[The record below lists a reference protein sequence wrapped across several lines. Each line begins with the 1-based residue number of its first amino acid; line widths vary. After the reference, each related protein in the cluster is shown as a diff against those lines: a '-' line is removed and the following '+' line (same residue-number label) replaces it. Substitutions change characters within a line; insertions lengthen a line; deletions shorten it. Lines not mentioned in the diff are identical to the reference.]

1 MLKEYL
7 ESIKDLTP
15 ESNELTHRTFLQI
28 LLISLKDDFNTE
40 FKIEH
45 EPKKDKQ
52 GGQPDFRVSY
62 QGLNIGY
69 IENKRVGTDLIQ
81 LLKSDQIL
89 KYLELNPNLML
100 TDYLNF
106 VWVGKDEN
114 NAPLI
119 KKEISVS
126 SLDEL
131 SKPLKPNP
139 QTECDLVEL
148 FKSFF
153 NYEAAPITN
162 AKDFATH
169 LSAPTKYLKDALI
182 QYQEKAQVSSIFNNF
197 KEYLYEELSFEDFS
211 DALAQTLTYSLFLAK
226 LNHPFEKINLDNVRS
241 SIPENFA
248 VIREMADFLKK
259 LDAIK
264 EIQWLLDEIL
274 SLINHVNMDSII
286 KDLNDDKDPYLH
298 FYETFLSAY
307 DPKLREKKGVYYTP
321 DSVVKF
327 IINALDSLLKTHFKD
342 APLGLKSALDN
353 ENIKL
358 LDFATGTGTFLLEAF
373 RKALETRKTSDGGT
387 STKED
392 KYQNLLKQFYGFEYL
407 IAPYAIAHLNLSQAF
422 KEEFKKPLKENDAL
436 QIILTNTLIQPSEIA
451 ADRGLQPIF
460 EKELKS
466 AQEIK
471 KDEKIL
477 IITGNPPYSGASSNE
492 GLFEWEV
499 RATYGIE
506 PEFQTIEIERNV
518 KLTDKIKKLL
528 KNIQTQNEGDKSVK
542 NTNKDALKNLKK
554 LHSKYKLQK
563 EKNPKWLLDD
573 YVKFM
578 RFAQNK
584 IESLGHGLF
593 GFISNN
599 AFLDNPTFRGL
610 RRSLLECYDELYI
623 LNLHGNARKK
633 EETPQGAKDENVFN
647 IMQGV
652 SINLFVKKAQATKQK
667 ILQKIYYYDVYGE
680 RAEKYDFL
688 AQNDLNSIEWLELAP
703 REPFYLLIPQ
713 KTSLLDEYEQGFS
726 VQDMFQVGSTGI
738 CSQRDHVVFHKD
750 KESLLKLLKDF
761 STLEPS
767 ELRRIYNIKKDGRDW
782 RLEYAI
788 KDVKANA
795 NNLEEY
801 IVSCQYRPFDFYY
814 TYYTGKSKSFI
825 AYPRGEVF
833 KHMLPPPTNP
843 KTPNQTCKNVAL
855 NIARQSKMHGEWR
868 YVMAHKELVDINLIA
883 SAGSMGVGYNYPI
896 CQFNNPNYTENFTPE
911 FRSFIDKHYNHS
923 FEPLEVL
930 GYIYALLYSPNY
942 RKRYEEFLKAD
953 YPKILFTNNKDLFRV
968 LSLLGIELIGLH
980 VLNQE
985 SLNHSFEKL
994 KDATIGGSYYK
1005 EAHERNPI
1013 IKKPS
1018 YNEPE
1023 QRLYINHSAY
1033 FRGVSEEIYNY
1044 MIGGYGV
1051 LDKYLKSHKN
1061 ESCNFDHVS
1070 NIIKV
1075 IARTIEIQKTLGFLT
1090 SDLPHLKGNDSQAL
1104 MQEILQ
1110 NPPPPPH
1117 LIPISPLSY
1126 RAKPKPSEI
1135 LTLMPHSSAKKQAI
1149 TISIAEAEVQPS
1161 LYSVLPNLALIC
1173 DRGSKVSPISNVF
1186 VTNMLCDLHVNG
1198 SGSYAFLLYRL
1209 E

>member
-15 ESNELTHRTFLQI
+15 EKNELTHRLFLHN
-28 LLISLKDDFNTE
+28 LLDKLKNHFNKE

-45 EPKKDKQ
+45 EPERKQ
-52 GGQPDFRVSY
+52 GSQPDFRVSF
-62 QGLNIGY
+62 QGFNIGY
-69 IENKRVGTDLIQ
+69 IENKKAGTNLRKIVESE
-81 LLKSDQIL
+81 KRDQIR

-106 VWVGKDEN
+106 MWVGKDEN
-114 NAPLI
+114 NAPLV
-119 KKEISVS
+119 KKEISVA

-131 SKPLKPNP
+131 SKPIKPKP
-139 QTECDLVEL
+139 QTERDLIEL

-153 NYEAAPITN
+153 NHEAAPITN

-169 LSAPTKYLKDALI
+169 LSVPTKYLKDALI
-182 QYQEKAQVSSIFNNF
+182 KYQEKAQVSSIFNNF

-211 DALAQTLTYSLFLAK
+211 DALAQTLTYSLFIAK

-264 EIQWLLDEIL
+264 EIQWLLNEIL
-274 SLINHVNMDSII
+274 SSINHVDMDSIL

-422 KEEFKKPLKENDAL
+422 KQEFKKPLKENDAL
-436 QIILTNTLIQPSEIA
+436 QIILTNTLIQPSEIVA
-451 ADRGLQPIF
+451 YRGLNPIF

-471 KDEKIL
+471 KDENIL

-499 RATYGIE
+499 KATYGIE
-506 PEFQTIEIERNV
+506 PEFQTIEIEKNV
-518 KLTDKIKKLL
+518 KLTDKIQTLL
-528 KNIQTQNEGDKSVK
+528 NSVQIQKQSGSKN
-542 NTNKDALKNLKK
+542 ALKELKK
-554 LHSKYKLQK
+554 LHSKYKLQN

-584 IESLGHGLF
+584 IKSLGHGLF

-647 IMQGV
+647 IKQGV
-652 SINLFVKKAQATKQK
+652 SINLFVKKTQATK
-667 ILQKIYYYDVYGE
+667 QKIYYYDVYGE

-713 KTSLLDEYEQGFS
+713 ETLLLEEYEQGFS
-726 VQDMFQVGSTGI
+726 VQDMFQVGGTGI

-767 ELRRIYNIKKDGRDW
+767 ELRRVYNIKKDGRDW

-833 KHMLPPPTNP
+833 KHMLPPPPPTNP
-843 KTPNQTCKNVAL
+843 KTPNQTRKNVAL

-883 SAGSMGVGYNYPI
+883 SAGSMGVGYNYPLY
-896 CQFNNPNYTENFTPE
+896 QFKHPNYTENFTPE
-911 FRSFIDKHYNHS
+911 FRSFIDKHYNHH

-930 GYIYALLYSPNY
+930 GYIYALLYSPHY
-942 RKRYEEFLKAD
+942 RKRYEDFLKAD

-968 LSLLGIELIGLH
+968 LSLLGVELIGLH

-985 SLNHSFEKL
+985 SLNYSFEKL
-994 KDATIGGSYYK
+994 KDATIGESYYK

-1013 IKKPS
+1013 ISKKPS
-1018 YNEPE
+1018 HNEPE

-1033 FRGVSEEIYNY
+1033 FSGVSEEIHDY
-1044 MIGGYGV
+1044 MIGGYCV
-1051 LDKYLKSHKN
+1051 LDKYLKSHKG
-1061 ESCNFDHVS
+1061 EPCDFDHVR

-1104 MQEILQ
+1104 IQEILQ
-1110 NPPPPPH
+1110 NPPPPP
-1117 LIPISPLSY
+1117 I
-1126 RAKPKPSEI
+1126 
-1135 LTLMPHSSAKKQAI
+1135 
-1149 TISIAEAEVQPS
+1149 
-1161 LYSVLPNLALIC
+1161 
-1173 DRGSKVSPISNVF
+1173 
-1186 VTNMLCDLHVNG
+1186 
-1198 SGSYAFLLYRL
+1198 
-1209 E
+1209 

>member
-15 ESNELTHRTFLQI
+15 EKNELTHRLFLHN
-28 LLISLKDDFNTE
+28 LLDKLKNHFNKE

-69 IENKRVGTDLIQ
+69 IENKRVGTDLRKIVESE
-81 LLKSDQIL
+81 KSKQIL

-106 VWVGKDEN
+106 MWVGKDEEN
-114 NAPLI
+114 KPLI
-119 KKEISVS
+119 KREISVA

-131 SKPLKPNP
+131 SKSLKPNP
-139 QTECDLVEL
+139 QTECDLIEL

-153 NYEAAPITN
+153 NYEAALITN

-182 QYQEKAQVSSIFNNF
+182 TYQKDDQVSSIFKNF

-211 DALAQTLTYSLFLAK
+211 DAFAQTLTYSLFLAK

-241 SIPENFA
+241 SIPKNFA

-259 LDAIK
+259 LDEIK
-264 EIQWLLDEIL
+264 EIQWLLNEIL
-274 SLINHVNMDSII
+274 SSINHVDMDSIL

-422 KEEFKKPLKENDAL
+422 KQEFKKPLKENDAL
-436 QIILTNTLIQPSEIA
+436 KIILTNTLIQPSEIVA
-451 ADRGLQPIF
+451 HRGLSPIF
-460 EKELKS
+460 EKELSS

-499 RATYGIE
+499 KATYGIE
-506 PEFQTIEIERNV
+506 PESQTIEIEKKV
-518 KLTDKIKKLL
+518 KLTDKIQTLL
-528 KNIQTQNEGDKSVK
+528 NNIQKQKESGSK
-542 NTNKDALKNLKK
+542 NALKELKS

-652 SINLFVKKAQATKQK
+652 SINLFVKKAQTTKQK
-667 ILQKIYYYDVYGE
+667 IHYYDVYGQ
-680 RAEKYDFL
+680 RAEKYTFL

-713 KTSLLDEYEQGFS
+713 KTPLLEEYKQGFS
-726 VQDMFQVGSTGI
+726 VKDMFQVGGTGI
-738 CSQRDHVVFHKD
+738 CSKRDHVVFHKD

-761 STLEPS
+761 SILEPS
-767 ELRRIYNIKKDGRDW
+767 ELRRKYD
-782 RLEYAI
+782 I
-788 KDVKANA
+788 KDTEGWKLGRAIENVKKNQHE
-795 NNLEEY
+795 LEKY
-801 IVSCQYRPFDFYY
+801 IVLCQYRPFDYRW
-814 TYYTGKSKSFI
+814 TYYTDKSCGFL
-825 AYPRGEVF
+825 ARPVYDVF
-833 KHMLPPPTNP
+833 KHMLPPPP
-843 KTPNQTCKNVAL
+843 PN
-855 NIARQSKMHGEWR
+855 
-868 YVMAHKELVDINLIA
+868 
-883 SAGSMGVGYNYPI
+883 
-896 CQFNNPNYTENFTPE
+896 
-911 FRSFIDKHYNHS
+911 
-923 FEPLEVL
+923 
-930 GYIYALLYSPNY
+930 
-942 RKRYEEFLKAD
+942 
-953 YPKILFTNNKDLFRV
+953 
-968 LSLLGIELIGLH
+968 
-980 VLNQE
+980 
-985 SLNHSFEKL
+985 
-994 KDATIGGSYYK
+994 
-1005 EAHERNPI
+1005 
-1013 IKKPS
+1013 KP
-1018 YNEPE
+1018 
-1023 QRLYINHSAY
+1023 
-1033 FRGVSEEIYNY
+1033 
-1044 MIGGYGV
+1044 
-1051 LDKYLKSHKN
+1051 
-1061 ESCNFDHVS
+1061 
-1070 NIIKV
+1070 
-1075 IARTIEIQKTLGFLT
+1075 
-1090 SDLPHLKGNDSQAL
+1090 
-1104 MQEILQ
+1104 
-1110 NPPPPPH
+1110 
-1117 LIPISPLSY
+1117 
-1126 RAKPKPSEI
+1126 
-1135 LTLMPHSSAKKQAI
+1135 
-1149 TISIAEAEVQPS
+1149 
-1161 LYSVLPNLALIC
+1161 
-1173 DRGSKVSPISNVF
+1173 
-1186 VTNMLCDLHVNG
+1186 
-1198 SGSYAFLLYRL
+1198 
-1209 E
+1209 

>member
-7 ESIKDLTP
+7 ESIKDITDKK
-15 ESNELTHRTFLQI
+15 NELTHRPSLYN
-28 LLISLKDDFNTE
+28 LLKGLKDHFNKE
-40 FKIEH
+40 YKIEH
-45 EPKKDKQ
+45 EPEREQKS
-52 GGQPDFRVSY
+52 QPDFRVSL
-62 QGLNIGY
+62 QGLSIGY
-69 IENKRVGTDLIQ
+69 IENKRVGTNLSQ

-106 VWVGKDEN
+106 MWVGKDEK
-114 NAPLI
+114 NAPFI
-119 KKEISVS
+119 KKEISVA

-131 SKPLKPNP
+131 SKPLNP
-139 QTECDLVEL
+139 KTQTENDLIEL

-153 NYEAAPITN
+153 NYEVTPIAN

-169 LSAPTKYLKDALI
+169 LSPRTKYLKDALI
-182 QYQEKAQVSSIFNNF
+182 KYQEKTQVSSIFNNF
-197 KEYLYEELSFEDFS
+197 KAYLYEELSFEDFS
-211 DALAQTLTYSLFLAK
+211 DALSQTLTYSLFIAK

-264 EIQWLLDEIL
+264 EIQWLLNEIL
-274 SLINHVNMDSII
+274 SLINHVDMVSIL

-307 DPKLREKKGVYYTP
+307 DPKLRESKGVYYTP
-321 DSVVKF
+321 DSVVEF

-407 IAPYAIAHLNLSQAF
+407 IAPYAIAHLNISQAF

-436 QIILTNTLIQPSEIA
+436 QIILTNTLIQPSEIVA
-451 ADRGLQPIF
+451 YRGLQPIF

-499 RATYGIE
+499 KATYGIE
-506 PEFQTIEIERNV
+506 PEFQTIEIEKNV
-518 KLTDKIKKLL
+518 KLTDKIKTLL
-528 KNIQTQNEGDKSVK
+528 KNLQTQKESGG
-542 NTNKDALKNLKK
+542 KDALKELKN
-554 LHSKYKLQK
+554 LHSKYKLQD
-563 EKNPKWLLDD
+563 ERNPKWLLDD

-610 RRSLLECYDELYI
+610 RRSLLKCYDELYI

-633 EETPQGAKDENVFN
+633 EKTPQGADDENVFN
-647 IMQGV
+647 IKQGV
-652 SINLFVKKAQATKQK
+652 SINLFVKNPQTTKQK
-667 ILQKIYYYDVYGE
+667 IHYYDVYGE
-680 RAEKYDFL
+680 RAEKYAFL
-688 AQNDLNSIEWLELAP
+688 AQNDLNSIEWLEIAP

-713 KTSLLDEYEQGFS
+713 ETSLLDEYEQGFS

-767 ELRRIYNIKKDGRDW
+767 ELRRKYNIKKDGRDW

-825 AYPRGEVF
+825 AYPRGDVF
-833 KHMLPPPTNP
+833 KHMLPPPPPTNP
-843 KTPNQTCKNVAL
+843 KTPNQTRKNAAL
-855 NIARQSKMHGEWR
+855 NTPRQLKNNDKSWTQCFISSH
-868 YVMAHKELVDINLIA
+868 INDQGL
-883 SAGSMGVGYNYPI
+883 SSGGNGAGVNYPLY
-896 CQFNNPNYTENFTPE
+896 QFRDPNYTENFTPE
-911 FRSFIDKHYNHS
+911 FRSFIDKHYNHP
-923 FEPLEVL
+923 FEPLEIL

-942 RKRYEEFLKAD
+942 RKRYADFLKAD
-953 YPKILFTNNKDLFRV
+953 YPKILFTKNKDLFRV

-980 VLNQE
+980 VLNEE
-985 SLNHSFEKL
+985 SLNYSFEKL
-994 KDATIGGSYYK
+994 KDKTIGESCYK
-1005 EAHERNPI
+1005 ETHERDCI

-1018 YNEPE
+1018 HNEPE
-1023 QRLYINHSAY
+1023 QRLHINHSAY
-1033 FRGVSEEIYNY
+1033 FRGVSEEIYHY
-1044 MIGGYGV
+1044 RIGGYCV
-1051 LDKYLKSHKN
+1051 LDKYLKSHKG
-1061 ESCNFDHVS
+1061 ESCDFDHVTR
-1070 NIIKV
+1070 IIKV
-1075 IARTIEIQKTLGFLT
+1075 IVRTIEIQKTLGFLT
-1090 SDLPHLKGNDSQAL
+1090 SDLPHLKGNDSEAL
-1104 MQEILQ
+1104 MQEILH
-1110 NPPPPPH
+1110 NPPPPP
-1117 LIPISPLSY
+1117 PI
-1126 RAKPKPSEI
+1126 
-1135 LTLMPHSSAKKQAI
+1135 
-1149 TISIAEAEVQPS
+1149 
-1161 LYSVLPNLALIC
+1161 
-1173 DRGSKVSPISNVF
+1173 
-1186 VTNMLCDLHVNG
+1186 
-1198 SGSYAFLLYRL
+1198 
-1209 E
+1209 

>member
-15 ESNELTHRTFLQI
+15 EKNELTHRLFLHN
-28 LLISLKDDFNTE
+28 LLDKLKNHFNKE

-45 EPKKDKQ
+45 EPERKQ
-52 GGQPDFRVSY
+52 GSQPDFRISY

-69 IENKRVGTDLIQ
+69 IENKKVGTDLRKIVESK
-81 LLKSDQIL
+81 KSDQIL

-106 VWVGKDEN
+106 MWVGKDEN

-119 KKEISVS
+119 KKEISVAN
-126 SLDEL
+126 LDEL
-131 SKPLKPNP
+131 SKPLKPKP
-139 QTECDLVEL
+139 QTERDLIEL

-153 NYEAAPITN
+153 NHEAAPITN

-169 LSAPTKYLKDALI
+169 LSPRTRYLKDALI
-182 QYQEKAQVSSIFNNF
+182 KYQEKTQVSSIFNNF

-241 SIPENFA
+241 SIPKNFA

-264 EIQWLLDEIL
+264 EIQWLLNEIL
-274 SLINHVNMDSII
+274 SLINHVDMDSIV

-373 RKALETRKTSDGGT
+373 RKALEVRKTSDGST

-436 QIILTNTLIQPSEIA
+436 QIILTNTLIQPSEIVA
-451 ADRGLQPIF
+451 YRGLSPIF
-460 EKELKS
+460 EKELLN

-471 KDEKIL
+471 KNENIL
-477 IITGNPPYSGASSNE
+477 IITGNPPYSGASENK

-499 RATYGIE
+499 KATYGIE
-506 PEFQTIEIERNV
+506 PEFQTIEIEKKV
-518 KLTDKIKKLL
+518 KLTDKIQTLL
-528 KNIQTQNEGDKSVK
+528 NNIQTQKESGSKNAPKSGS
-542 NTNKDALKNLKK
+542 KDALKALKN

-652 SINLFVKKAQATKQK
+652 SINLFVKKAQATRQK
-667 ILQKIYYYDVYGE
+667 ICYYDVYGQ
-680 RAEKYDFL
+680 RAEKYAFL
-688 AQNDLNSIEWLELAP
+688 AQNDLSRIEWLELAP

-713 KTSLLDEYEQGFS
+713 ETPLLEEYEQGFS

-767 ELRRIYNIKKDGRDW
+767 ELRRVYNIKKDGRDW

-795 NNLEEY
+795 DNLEEY
-801 IVSCQYRPFDFYY
+801 IVLCQYRPFDFYY

-833 KHMLPPPTNP
+833 KHMLPPP
-843 KTPNQTCKNVAL
+843 PN
-855 NIARQSKMHGEWR
+855 
-868 YVMAHKELVDINLIA
+868 
-883 SAGSMGVGYNYPI
+883 
-896 CQFNNPNYTENFTPE
+896 
-911 FRSFIDKHYNHS
+911 
-923 FEPLEVL
+923 
-930 GYIYALLYSPNY
+930 
-942 RKRYEEFLKAD
+942 
-953 YPKILFTNNKDLFRV
+953 
-968 LSLLGIELIGLH
+968 
-980 VLNQE
+980 
-985 SLNHSFEKL
+985 
-994 KDATIGGSYYK
+994 
-1005 EAHERNPI
+1005 
-1013 IKKPS
+1013 KP
-1018 YNEPE
+1018 
-1023 QRLYINHSAY
+1023 
-1033 FRGVSEEIYNY
+1033 
-1044 MIGGYGV
+1044 
-1051 LDKYLKSHKN
+1051 
-1061 ESCNFDHVS
+1061 
-1070 NIIKV
+1070 
-1075 IARTIEIQKTLGFLT
+1075 
-1090 SDLPHLKGNDSQAL
+1090 
-1104 MQEILQ
+1104 
-1110 NPPPPPH
+1110 
-1117 LIPISPLSY
+1117 
-1126 RAKPKPSEI
+1126 
-1135 LTLMPHSSAKKQAI
+1135 
-1149 TISIAEAEVQPS
+1149 
-1161 LYSVLPNLALIC
+1161 
-1173 DRGSKVSPISNVF
+1173 
-1186 VTNMLCDLHVNG
+1186 
-1198 SGSYAFLLYRL
+1198 
-1209 E
+1209 

>member
-7 ESIKDLTP
+7 ESIKDLTT
-15 ESNELTHRTFLQI
+15 EKNELTHRLSLHN
-28 LLISLKDDFNTE
+28 LLNRLKDHFNKE

-45 EPKKDKQ
+45 EPKREQ
-52 GGQPDFRVSY
+52 GSQPDFRVSF

-69 IENKRVGTDLIQ
+69 VENKRAGEDLSQ
-81 LLKSDQIL
+81 LLKSDQIR

-106 VWVGKDEN
+106 MWVGKDEN

-119 KKEISVS
+119 KKEISVA

-131 SKPLKPNP
+131 SKPLKPKP
-139 QTECDLVEL
+139 QTERDLIEL

-153 NYEAAPITN
+153 NHEAAPITN

-169 LSAPTKYLKDALI
+169 LSPRTRYLKDALI
-182 QYQEKAQVSSIFNNF
+182 KYQEKTQVSSIFNNF

-259 LDAIK
+259 LDGIK
-264 EIQWLLDEIL
+264 EIQWLLNEIL
-274 SLINHVNMDSII
+274 SSINHVDMDFIL

-307 DPKLREKKGVYYTP
+307 DPKLKESKGVYYTP

-373 RKALETRKTSDGGT
+373 RKALEMRKTSDGDI

-436 QIILTNTLIQPSEIA
+436 KIILTNTLIQPSEIA
-451 ADRGLQPIF
+451 AYRGLNPIF
-460 EKELKS
+460 EKELLN

-471 KDEKIL
+471 KDENIL

-499 RATYGIE
+499 KATYGIE
-506 PEFQTIEIERNV
+506 PEFQTIETKKKV
-518 KLTDKIKKLL
+518 KLADEIQTLL
-528 KNIQTQNEGDKSVK
+528 KNIQTQKQGDKSVK
-542 NTNKDALKNLKK
+542 STNKDALKNLKN
-554 LHSKYKLQK
+554 LHSKYKLQD

-633 EETPQGAKDENVFN
+633 EKTPQGADDENVFN
-647 IMQGV
+647 IKQGV
-652 SINLFVKKAQATKQK
+652 SINLFVKKAQTTKQK
-667 ILQKIYYYDVYGE
+667 IHYYDVYGE
-680 RAEKYDFL
+680 RAEKYAFL
-688 AQNDLNSIEWLELAP
+688 AQNDLNSIEWLELNP
-703 REPFYLLIPQ
+703 RNPFYLLLPL
-713 KTSLLDEYEQGFS
+713 KTRLLDEYEQGFS
-726 VQDMFQVGSTGI
+726 VKDMFQIGSTGI

-761 STLEPS
+761 STLEPN
-767 ELRRIYNIKKDGRDW
+767 ELRRKYDIGDDGRDW

-788 KDVKANA
+788 RDVRANA
-795 NNLEEY
+795 DNLEKY
-801 IVSCQYRPFDFYY
+801 IVLCQYRPFDFYY

-825 AYPRGEVF
+825 AYPRGDVF

-843 KTPNQTCKNVAL
+843 KTPNQTRKNVAL
-855 NIARQSKMHGEWR
+855 ITSRRFCQSQK
-868 YVMAHKELVDINLIA
+868 
-883 SAGSMGVGYNYPI
+883 SGVGFVSNKISDLRTWTCPGMEGGDYVNPLYH
-896 CQFNNPNYTENFTPE
+896 NPNYTENFTPE
-911 FRSFIDKHYNHS
+911 FRGFIDKHYNHS

-942 RKRYEEFLKAD
+942 RKRYEDFLKAD
-953 YPKILFTNNKDLFRV
+953 YPKILFTENKDLFGA

-985 SLNHSFEKL
+985 SLNYSFEKL
-994 KDATIGGSYYK
+994 KDATIGESYYI

-1018 YNEPE
+1018 HNE

-1033 FRGVSEEIYNY
+1033 FSGVSQEIYDY
-1044 MIGGYGV
+1044 RIGGYCV

-1061 ESCNFDHVS
+1061 ESCDFDHVTR
-1070 NIIKV
+1070 IIKV

-1090 SDLPHLKGNDSQAL
+1090 SDLPHLKGNDSKAL

-1110 NPPPPPH
+1110 NPPPPPPFNTN
-1117 LIPISPLSY
+1117 I
-1126 RAKPKPSEI
+1126 
-1135 LTLMPHSSAKKQAI
+1135 
-1149 TISIAEAEVQPS
+1149 
-1161 LYSVLPNLALIC
+1161 ALILSRQAKAIG
-1173 DRGSKVSPISNVF
+1173 DLDFDGAFISKEASDNNIYRRGGGSVF
-1186 VTNMLCDLHVNG
+1186 PLFCIT
-1198 SGSYAFLLYRL
+1198 
-1209 E
+1209 

>member
-7 ESIKDLTP
+7 ESIKDLTT
-15 ESNELTHRTFLQI
+15 EKNELTHRPSLYN
-28 LLISLKDDFNTE
+28 LLNRLKDNFNKE

-45 EPKKDKQ
+45 EPKKEQ
-52 GGQPDFRVSY
+52 GSQPDFRVSF

-69 IENKRVGTDLIQ
+69 IENKRVGVNLRE

-114 NAPLI
+114 NAPSI
-119 KKEISVS
+119 KKEISVAS
-126 SLDEL
+126 PDEL
-131 SKPLKPNP
+131 SKPLKPKP
-139 QTECDLVEL
+139 QTERDLIEL

-153 NYEAAPITN
+153 NHEAAPITN

-182 QYQEKAQVSSIFNNF
+182 KYQEKTQVSSIFNNF
-197 KEYLYEELSFEDFS
+197 KEYLYEELSFKDFS
-211 DALAQTLTYSLFLAK
+211 DAFAQTLTYSLFLAK

-241 SIPENFA
+241 SIPKNFA

-264 EIQWLLDEIL
+264 EIQWLLNEIL
-274 SLINHVNMDSII
+274 SSINHVDMDSIL

-307 DPKLREKKGVYYTP
+307 DPKLRESKGVYYTP

-373 RKALETRKTSDGGT
+373 RKALEMRKTSDGGI

-436 QIILTNTLIQPSEIA
+436 KIILTNTLIQPSETIA
-451 ADRGLQPIF
+451 YRGLQPIF
-460 EKELKS
+460 ETELLN
-466 AQEIK
+466 AQKIK

-499 RATYGIE
+499 KATYGIE

-528 KNIQTQNEGDKSVK
+528 KNIQTQKEGDKSVK
-542 NTNKDALKNLKK
+542 NTNKNALKNLKQ
-554 LHSKYKLQK
+554 LHSKYKLQN

-633 EETPQGAKDENVFN
+633 EKTTQGAKDENVFN
-647 IMQGV
+647 IKQGV
-652 SINLFVKKAQATKQK
+652 SINLFVKNPQTTNQK
-667 ILQKIYYYDVYGE
+667 IHYYDVYGE
-680 RAEKYDFL
+680 RAEKYAFL
-688 AQNDLNSIEWLELAP
+688 AQNDLNSIEWLELTP
-703 REPFYLLIPQ
+703 RKPFYLLLPLE
-713 KTSLLDEYEQGFS
+713 TRLLDEYEQGFS
-726 VQDMFQVGSTGI
+726 VKEMFQISSVGIVTG
-738 CSQRDHVVFHKD
+738 KD
-750 KESLLKLLKDF
+750 RIFIANNTESLKEQVLKYCNEF
-761 STLEPS
+761 NEQC
-767 ELRRIYNIKKDGRDW
+767 
-782 RLEYAI
+782 I
-788 KDVKANA
+788 KD
-795 NNLEEY
+795 
-801 IVSCQYRPFDFYY
+801 IHYRPFDIRKVYY
-814 TYYTGKSKSFI
+814 DTKKLERARENT
-825 AYPRGEVF
+825 F
-833 KHMLPPPTNP
+833 KHMLPPPPPNP
-843 KTPNQTCKNVAL
+843 KTPNQTRKNAAL
-855 NIARQSKMHGEWR
+855 NTPRQLKNNDKSWTQCFISSNINDQGLSSGGNGAR
-868 YVMAHKELVDINLIA
+868 V
-883 SAGSMGVGYNYPI
+883 NYPLY
-896 CQFNNPNYTENFTPE
+896 QFRDPNYTENFTPE

-942 RKRYEEFLKAD
+942 RKRYENFLKAD
-953 YPKILFTNNKDLFRV
+953 YPKILFTKNKDLFRA

-985 SLNHSFEKL
+985 SLNYSFEKL
-994 KDATIGGSYYK
+994 KDATIGESCYK
-1005 EAHERNPI
+1005 DERNPI
-1013 IKKPS
+1013 IKNHS
-1018 YNEPE
+1018 HNE

-1033 FRGVSEEIYNY
+1033 FSGVSQEIYDY
-1044 MIGGYGV
+1044 RIGGYGV

-1061 ESCNFDHVS
+1061 ESCDFDHVS

-1117 LIPISPLSY
+1117 LIPMSPLSY
-1126 RAKPKPSEI
+1126 RAKPKPSET
-1135 LTLMPHSSAKKQAI
+1135 LTLMAHSSVEKQAI
-1149 TISIAEAEVQPS
+1149 TTSTAEAGEQPS
-1161 LYSVLPNLALIC
+1161 PYSALPNLALIC
-1173 DRGSKVSPISNVF
+1173 DRGSKVSPISNLF
-1186 VTNMLCDLHVNG
+1186 VTGMLCDLHVNG

-1209 E
+1209 T

>member
-7 ESIKDLTP
+7 EGIKDLTP
-15 ESNELTHRTFLQI
+15 EKNELTHRLFLHN
-28 LLISLKDDFNTE
+28 LLDKLKNHFNKE

-45 EPKKDKQ
+45 EPNRDKQ

-69 IENKRVGTDLIQ
+69 IENKRVGTDLRKIVESE
-81 LLKSDQIL
+81 KSKQIL

-106 VWVGKDEN
+106 MWVGKDEN
-114 NAPLI
+114 NEPLI
-119 KKEISVS
+119 KREISIAS
-126 SLDEL
+126 PDEL

-139 QTECDLVEL
+139 QTERDLIGF
-148 FKSFF
+148 FKGFF
-153 NYEAAPITN
+153 NYEAAAAPITN

-182 QYQEKAQVSSIFNNF
+182 TYQKDTQVSSIFNNF

-211 DALAQTLTYSLFLAK
+211 DAFAQTLTYSLFIAK

-241 SIPENFA
+241 SIPKNFA

-259 LDAIK
+259 LDEIG
-264 EIQWLLDEIL
+264 EIQWLLNEIL
-274 SLINHVNMDSII
+274 SSINHVDMDSIL

-307 DPKLREKKGVYYTP
+307 DPKLRESKGVYYTP

-373 RKALETRKTSDGGT
+373 RKALETRKTSDGGI

-436 QIILTNTLIQPSEIA
+436 QIILTNTLIQPSEIVA
-451 ADRGLQPIF
+451 YRGLQPIF
-460 EKELKS
+460 EKELLN
-466 AQEIK
+466 ARDIK
-471 KDEKIL
+471 KDKIL

-499 RATYGIE
+499 KATYGIE
-506 PEFQTIEIERNV
+506 PEFQTIEIEKNV
-518 KLTDKIKKLL
+518 KLTDKIKTLL
-528 KNIQTQNEGDKSVK
+528 KNIQIQKESGSK
-542 NTNKDALKNLKK
+542 NALKELKQ
-554 LHSKYKLQK
+554 LHSKYKLQN

-652 SINLFVKKAQATKQK
+652 SINLFVKKAQTTKQK
-667 ILQKIYYYDVYGE
+667 IFYYDVYGQ
-680 RAEKYDFL
+680 RAEKYAFL

-703 REPFYLLIPQ
+703 REPFYLLLPL
-713 KTSLLDEYEQGFS
+713 KTPLLDEYEQGFS
-726 VQDMFQVGSTGI
+726 VQDMFQVGSVGIATG
-738 CSQRDHVVFHKD
+738 RDRIFIANNT
-750 KESLLKLLKDF
+750 ESLKEQVLKYCNEF
-761 STLEPS
+761 NEQC
-767 ELRRIYNIKKDGRDW
+767 
-782 RLEYAI
+782 I
-788 KDVKANA
+788 KD
-795 NNLEEY
+795 
-801 IVSCQYRPFDFYY
+801 IHYRPFDIRKVYY
-814 TYYTGKSKSFI
+814 DTKKLERARENT
-825 AYPRGEVF
+825 F
-833 KHMLPPPTNP
+833 KHMLPPPPPTNP
-843 KTPNQTCKNVAL
+843 KTPNQTRKNVAL
-855 NIARQSKMHGEWR
+855 ITSRRFCQSQK
-868 YVMAHKELVDINLIA
+868 
-883 SAGSMGVGYNYPI
+883 SGVGFVSNKISDLRTWTCPGMEGGDYVNPLYH
-896 CQFNNPNYTENFTPE
+896 NPNYTENFTPE

-923 FEPLEVL
+923 FEPLGVL

-942 RKRYEEFLKAD
+942 RKRYEDFLKND
-953 YPKILFTNNKDLFRV
+953 YPKILFTNNKDLFRA

-985 SLNHSFEKL
+985 SLNYSFEKL
-994 KDATIGGSYYK
+994 KDATIGESCYK
-1005 EAHERNPI
+1005 EAHDRNPI

-1018 YNEPE
+1018 HNEPD

-1033 FRGVSEEIYNY
+1033 FRVVSEEIYNY
-1044 MIGGYGV
+1044 MIGGYCV
-1051 LDKYLKSHKN
+1051 LDKYLKSHKG
-1061 ESCNFDHVS
+1061 EPCDFDHVTH
-1070 NIIKV
+1070 IIKI

-1110 NPPPPPH
+1110 NPPPPP
-1117 LIPISPLSY
+1117 I
-1126 RAKPKPSEI
+1126 
-1135 LTLMPHSSAKKQAI
+1135 
-1149 TISIAEAEVQPS
+1149 
-1161 LYSVLPNLALIC
+1161 
-1173 DRGSKVSPISNVF
+1173 
-1186 VTNMLCDLHVNG
+1186 
-1198 SGSYAFLLYRL
+1198 
-1209 E
+1209 

>member
-15 ESNELTHRTFLQI
+15 EKNELTHRLFLHN
-28 LLISLKDDFNTE
+28 LLDKLKNHFNKE

-45 EPKKDKQ
+45 EPKREQ
-52 GGQPDFRVSY
+52 GSQPDFRVSF

-69 IENKRVGTDLIQ
+69 IENKRAGENLSQ

-106 VWVGKDEN
+106 VWVGKDEEN
-114 NAPLI
+114 KPLI
-119 KKEISVS
+119 KKEISIA

-139 QTECDLVEL
+139 QTERDLIEL

-153 NYEAAPITN
+153 NHEAAPITN

-182 QYQEKAQVSSIFNNF
+182 AYQKDDQVSSIFKNF

-211 DALAQTLTYSLFLAK
+211 DAFAQTLTYSLFLAK

-241 SIPENFA
+241 SIPKNFA

-259 LDAIK
+259 LDEIK
-264 EIQWLLDEIL
+264 EIQWLLNEIL
-274 SLINHVNMDSII
+274 SSINHVDMDSIL

-307 DPKLREKKGVYYTP
+307 DPKLRESKGVYYTP

-373 RKALETRKTSDGGT
+373 RKALEMRKTSDGGI

-422 KEEFKKPLKENDAL
+422 KEEFKKPLKENDVL
-436 QIILTNTLIQPSEIA
+436 KIILTNTLIQPSEIVA
-451 ADRGLQPIF
+451 YRGLNPIF
-460 EKELKS
+460 EKELKN

-471 KDEKIL
+471 KDENIL
-477 IITGNPPYSGASSNE
+477 IITGNPPYSGASENK

-499 RATYGIE
+499 KATYGIE
-506 PEFQTIEIERNV
+506 PEFQTIEIEKNV
-518 KLTDKIKKLL
+518 KLTDKIQTLL
-528 KNIQTQNEGDKSVK
+528 NSVQIQKQSGSKN
-542 NTNKDALKNLKK
+542 ALKELKK

-584 IESLGHGLF
+584 IKSLGHGLF

-647 IMQGV
+647 IKQGV
-652 SINLFVKKAQATKQK
+652 SINLFVKKAQTTKQK
-667 ILQKIYYYDVYGE
+667 IHYYDVYGQ
-680 RAEKYDFL
+680 RAEKYAFL

-703 REPFYLLIPQ
+703 REPFYLLLPL
-713 KTSLLDEYEQGFS
+713 KTPLLDEYEQGFS
-726 VQDMFQVGSTGI
+726 VQKMFQVGSTGI

-767 ELRRIYNIKKDGRDW
+767 ELRRKYDIKKDGRDW

-795 NNLEEY
+795 NNLEKY

-833 KHMLPPPTNP
+833 KHMLPPPP
-843 KTPNQTCKNVAL
+843 QQTLK
-855 NIARQSKMHGEWR
+855 H
-868 YVMAHKELVDINLIA
+868 
-883 SAGSMGVGYNYPI
+883 PI
-896 CQFNNPNYTENFTPE
+896 
-911 FRSFIDKHYNHS
+911 K
-923 FEPLEVL
+923 
-930 GYIYALLYSPNY
+930 
-942 RKRYEEFLKAD
+942 
-953 YPKILFTNNKDLFRV
+953 
-968 LSLLGIELIGLH
+968 
-980 VLNQE
+980 
-985 SLNHSFEKL
+985 
-994 KDATIGGSYYK
+994 
-1005 EAHERNPI
+1005 
-1013 IKKPS
+1013 
-1018 YNEPE
+1018 
-1023 QRLYINHSAY
+1023 
-1033 FRGVSEEIYNY
+1033 
-1044 MIGGYGV
+1044 
-1051 LDKYLKSHKN
+1051 
-1061 ESCNFDHVS
+1061 
-1070 NIIKV
+1070 
-1075 IARTIEIQKTLGFLT
+1075 
-1090 SDLPHLKGNDSQAL
+1090 
-1104 MQEILQ
+1104 
-1110 NPPPPPH
+1110 
-1117 LIPISPLSY
+1117 
-1126 RAKPKPSEI
+1126 RAKMS
-1135 LTLMPHSSAKKQAI
+1135 
-1149 TISIAEAEVQPS
+1149 
-1161 LYSVLPNLALIC
+1161 
-1173 DRGSKVSPISNVF
+1173 F
-1186 VTNMLCDLHVNG
+1186 
-1198 SGSYAFLLYRL
+1198 
-1209 E
+1209 

>member
-15 ESNELTHRTFLQI
+15 EKNELAHRSFLQN
-28 LLISLKDDFNTE
+28 LLNRLKDHFNKE

-45 EPKKDKQ
+45 EPKKEQ
-52 GGQPDFRVSY
+52 GSQPDFRVSF

-69 IENKRVGTDLIQ
+69 IENKRAGANLSQ
-81 LLKSDQIL
+81 LLKSDQIR

-106 VWVGKDEN
+106 MWVGKDEN

-119 KKEISVS
+119 KKEISVA

-131 SKPLKPNP
+131 SKPLKPKP
-139 QTECDLVEL
+139 QTERDLIEL

-153 NYEAAPITN
+153 NHEAAPITN

-169 LSAPTKYLKDALI
+169 LSPRTRYLKDALI
-182 QYQEKAQVSSIFNNF
+182 KYQEKTQVSSIFKNF

-259 LDAIK
+259 LDGIK
-264 EIQWLLDEIL
+264 EIQWLLNEIL
-274 SLINHVNMDSII
+274 SSINHVDMDSII

-307 DPKLREKKGVYYTP
+307 DPKLRESKGVYYTP

-327 IINALDSLLKTHFKD
+327 IINALDSLLKMHFKD

-373 RKALETRKTSDGGT
+373 RKALEMRKTSDGGI

-422 KEEFKKPLKENDAL
+422 KDEFKKPLKENDAL
-436 QIILTNTLIQPSEIA
+436 KIILTNTLIQPSEIA

-471 KDEKIL
+471 KDKNIL

-499 RATYGIE
+499 KATYGIE
-506 PEFQTIEIERNV
+506 PEFQTIEIEKKV
-518 KLTDKIKKLL
+518 KLTDKIKALL
-528 KNIQTQNEGDKSVK
+528 SSIQIQKQGDKSVK
-542 NTNKDALKNLKK
+542 NTNKDALKKLKQIY
-554 LHSKYKLQK
+554 SKYKLQD

-584 IESLGHGLF
+584 IELLGHGLF

-633 EETPQGAKDENVFN
+633 EKTPQGADDENVFN

-652 SINLFVKKAQATKQK
+652 SINLFVKKAQTTKQK
-667 ILQKIYYYDVYGE
+667 IHYYDVYGQ
-680 RAEKYDFL
+680 RAEKYAFL
-688 AQNDLNSIEWLELAP
+688 AQNDLNSIEWLELTP
-703 REPFYLLIPQ
+703 REPFYLLLPLE
-713 KTSLLDEYEQGFS
+713 TRLLDEYEQGFS
-726 VQDMFQVGSTGI
+726 VQDMFQIGSTGI

-767 ELRRIYNIKKDGRDW
+767 ELRRIYKIKEDGRDW

-801 IVSCQYRPFDFYY
+801 IVLCQYRPFDYRW

-833 KHMLPPPTNP
+833 KHMLPPPPTNP
-843 KTPNQTCKNVAL
+843 KTPNQTRKNVAL
-855 NIARQSKMHGEWR
+855 ITSRRFCQSQK
-868 YVMAHKELVDINLIA
+868 
-883 SAGSMGVGYNYPI
+883 SGVGFVSNKISDLRTWTCPGMEGGDYVNPLYY
-896 CQFNNPNYTENFTPE
+896 NPNYTENFTPE

-923 FEPLEVL
+923 FEPLEIL

-942 RKRYEEFLKAD
+942 RKRYEEFLKID
-953 YPKILFTNNKDLFRV
+953 YPKILFTENKDLFRA

-985 SLNHSFEKL
+985 SLNYSFEKL
-994 KDATIGGSYYK
+994 KDATIGESGYI

-1018 YNEPE
+1018 HNE

-1033 FRGVSEEIYNY
+1033 FSGVSQEIYDY
-1044 MIGGYGV
+1044 RIGGYCV

-1061 ESCNFDHVS
+1061 EPCDFDHVTC
-1070 NIIKV
+1070 IIKV

-1090 SDLPHLKGNDSQAL
+1090 SDLPHLKGNDSKAL

-1110 NPPPPPH
+1110 NPPPP
-1117 LIPISPLSY
+1117 I
-1126 RAKPKPSEI
+1126 
-1135 LTLMPHSSAKKQAI
+1135 
-1149 TISIAEAEVQPS
+1149 
-1161 LYSVLPNLALIC
+1161 
-1173 DRGSKVSPISNVF
+1173 
-1186 VTNMLCDLHVNG
+1186 
-1198 SGSYAFLLYRL
+1198 
-1209 E
+1209 

>member
-7 ESIKDLTP
+7 EGIKDLTS
-15 ESNELTHRTFLQI
+15 EKNELTHRPSLYN
-28 LLISLKDDFNTE
+28 LLKNLKNDFNKE

-45 EPKKDKQ
+45 EPNRDKQ
-52 GGQPDFRVSY
+52 GGQPDFRISY

-69 IENKRVGTDLIQ
+69 IENKRAGTNLSQ

-106 VWVGKDEN
+106 MWVGKDEN
-114 NAPLI
+114 NEPLI
-119 KKEISVS
+119 KREISVA

-131 SKPLKPNP
+131 TKPLKPNP
-139 QTECDLVEL
+139 QTERDLIEL

-153 NYEAAPITN
+153 NYEAVPIIAN

-169 LSAPTKYLKDALI
+169 LSTPTRYLKDALI
-182 QYQEKAQVSSIFNNF
+182 TYQKDTQVSSIFKNF

-211 DALAQTLTYSLFLAK
+211 DAFAQTLTYSLFLAK

-241 SIPENFA
+241 SIPKNFA

-259 LDAIK
+259 LDEIK
-264 EIQWLLDEIL
+264 EIQWLLNEIL
-274 SLINHVNMDSII
+274 SSINHVDMDSIL

-307 DPKLREKKGVYYTP
+307 DPKLRESKGVYYTP

-373 RKALETRKTSDGGT
+373 RKALETKKTSDGGI

-436 QIILTNTLIQPSEIA
+436 QIILTNTLIQPSEIVA
-451 ADRGLQPIF
+451 YRGLSPIF

-471 KDEKIL
+471 KNEKIL

-506 PEFQTIEIERNV
+506 PEFQTIEIEKNV
-518 KLTDKIKKLL
+518 KLIDKIQKLL
-528 KNIQTQNEGDKSVK
+528 NNIQTQKEGDKSVK
-542 NTNKDALKNLKK
+542 NTNKDALKNLKN

-633 EETPQGAKDENVFN
+633 EETPQGTKDENVFN
-647 IMQGV
+647 IKQGV

-680 RAEKYDFL
+680 RAEKYAFL
-688 AQNDLNSIEWLELAP
+688 AQNDLNSIEWLELTP
-703 REPFYLLIPQ
+703 REPFYLLLPLE
-713 KTSLLDEYEQGFS
+713 TLLLDEYEQGFS
-726 VQDMFQVGSTGI
+726 VQDMFQISSVGIVTG
-738 CSQRDHVVFHKD
+738 RDHVIFHKD

-767 ELRRIYNIKKDGRDW
+767 ELRRIYKIKKDSRDW

-788 KDVKANA
+788 RDVRANA
-795 NNLEEY
+795 DNLEEY
-801 IVSCQYRPFDFYY
+801 IVLCQYRPFDYRW

-833 KHMLPPPTNP
+833 KHMLPPPPPT
-843 KTPNQTCKNVAL
+843 
-855 NIARQSKMHGEWR
+855 
-868 YVMAHKELVDINLIA
+868 
-883 SAGSMGVGYNYPI
+883 
-896 CQFNNPNYTENFTPE
+896 
-911 FRSFIDKHYNHS
+911 
-923 FEPLEVL
+923 
-930 GYIYALLYSPNY
+930 
-942 RKRYEEFLKAD
+942 
-953 YPKILFTNNKDLFRV
+953 
-968 LSLLGIELIGLH
+968 
-980 VLNQE
+980 
-985 SLNHSFEKL
+985 
-994 KDATIGGSYYK
+994 
-1005 EAHERNPI
+1005 
-1013 IKKPS
+1013 KP
-1018 YNEPE
+1018 
-1023 QRLYINHSAY
+1023 
-1033 FRGVSEEIYNY
+1033 
-1044 MIGGYGV
+1044 
-1051 LDKYLKSHKN
+1051 
-1061 ESCNFDHVS
+1061 
-1070 NIIKV
+1070 
-1075 IARTIEIQKTLGFLT
+1075 
-1090 SDLPHLKGNDSQAL
+1090 
-1104 MQEILQ
+1104 
-1110 NPPPPPH
+1110 
-1117 LIPISPLSY
+1117 
-1126 RAKPKPSEI
+1126 
-1135 LTLMPHSSAKKQAI
+1135 
-1149 TISIAEAEVQPS
+1149 
-1161 LYSVLPNLALIC
+1161 
-1173 DRGSKVSPISNVF
+1173 
-1186 VTNMLCDLHVNG
+1186 
-1198 SGSYAFLLYRL
+1198 
-1209 E
+1209 

>member
-15 ESNELTHRTFLQI
+15 EKNELTHRLFLHN
-28 LLISLKDDFNTE
+28 LLDKLKNHFNKE

-45 EPKKDKQ
+45 EPERKQ
-52 GGQPDFRVSY
+52 GSQPDFRISY

-69 IENKRVGTDLIQ
+69 IENKRVGTNLGQ
-81 LLKSDQIL
+81 LLKSFQIL

-106 VWVGKDEN
+106 VWVVKDEN

-119 KKEISVS
+119 KKEISVA

-131 SKPLKPNP
+131 SKPLK
-139 QTECDLVEL
+139 TERDLIE
-148 FKSFF
+148 FFRGFF
-153 NYEAAPITN
+153 NHEVAPITN

-182 QYQEKAQVSSIFNNF
+182 QYQQEDQVSGIFNNF

-211 DALAQTLTYSLFLAK
+211 DAFAQTLTYSLFIAK

-241 SIPENFA
+241 SIPKNFA

-259 LDAIK
+259 LDEIE
-264 EIQWLLDEIL
+264 EIQWLLNEIL
-274 SLINHVNMDSII
+274 SSINHVDMDSIL

-307 DPKLREKKGVYYTP
+307 DPKLRESKGVYYTP

-373 RKALETRKTSDGGT
+373 RKALEMRKTSDGGI

-451 ADRGLQPIF
+451 AHRGLQPIF
-460 EKELKS
+460 ETELKR

-499 RATYGIE
+499 KATYGIE
-506 PEFQTIEIERNV
+506 PEFQTIEIEKNI
-518 KLTDKIKKLL
+518 KLTDKIKTLLSSVQIQKQSGSKNALKEL
-528 KNIQTQNEGDKSVK
+528 KN
-542 NTNKDALKNLKK
+542 

-584 IESLGHGLF
+584 IKSLGHGLF

-599 AFLDNPTFRGL
+599 GFLDNPTFRGL

-633 EETPQGAKDENVFN
+633 EKTPQGAKDENVFN
-647 IMQGV
+647 IKQGV

-680 RAEKYDFL
+680 RAEKYAFL
-688 AQNDLNSIEWLELAP
+688 AQNDLNSINWLELAP

-713 KTSLLDEYEQGFS
+713 ETPLLEEYEQGFS

-767 ELRRIYNIKKDGRDW
+767 ELRRKYNIKKDGRDW

-801 IVSCQYRPFDFYY
+801 IVSCQYRPFDYRW

-833 KHMLPPPTNP
+833 KHMLPPPPPTNP
-843 KTPNQTCKNVAL
+843 KTPNQMRKNVAL

-883 SAGSMGVGYNYPI
+883 SAGSMGVGYNYPLY
-896 CQFNNPNYTENFTPE
+896 QFKHPNYTENFTPE

-942 RKRYEEFLKAD
+942 RKRYEEFLKA
-953 YPKILFTNNKDLFRV
+953 
-968 LSLLGIELIGLH
+968 
-980 VLNQE
+980 
-985 SLNHSFEKL
+985 
-994 KDATIGGSYYK
+994 A
-1005 EAHERNPI
+1005 
-1013 IKKPS
+1013 
-1018 YNEPE
+1018 
-1023 QRLYINHSAY
+1023 
-1033 FRGVSEEIYNY
+1033 
-1044 MIGGYGV
+1044 
-1051 LDKYLKSHKN
+1051 
-1061 ESCNFDHVS
+1061 
-1070 NIIKV
+1070 
-1075 IARTIEIQKTLGFLT
+1075 
-1090 SDLPHLKGNDSQAL
+1090 
-1104 MQEILQ
+1104 
-1110 NPPPPPH
+1110 
-1117 LIPISPLSY
+1117 
-1126 RAKPKPSEI
+1126 
-1135 LTLMPHSSAKKQAI
+1135 
-1149 TISIAEAEVQPS
+1149 
-1161 LYSVLPNLALIC
+1161 
-1173 DRGSKVSPISNVF
+1173 
-1186 VTNMLCDLHVNG
+1186 
-1198 SGSYAFLLYRL
+1198 
-1209 E
+1209 

>member
-15 ESNELTHRTFLQI
+15 EKNELTHRSFLHN
-28 LLISLKDDFNTE
+28 LLDKLKNHFNKE

-45 EPKKDKQ
+45 EPERKQ
-52 GGQPDFRVSY
+52 GSQPDFRISY

-69 IENKRVGTDLIQ
+69 IENKRAGTDLRKIVESE
-81 LLKSDQIL
+81 KSDQIL

-100 TDYLNF
+100 TDYLKF

-114 NAPLI
+114 NEPLI
-119 KKEISVS
+119 KKEISVA

-131 SKPLKPNP
+131 SKTLKPKP
-139 QTECDLVEL
+139 QTERDLIEL

-169 LSAPTKYLKDALI
+169 LSAPTRYLKDALI
-182 QYQEKAQVSSIFNNF
+182 QYQKDTQVSSIFKNF

-211 DALAQTLTYSLFLAK
+211 DAFAQTLTYSLFIAK
-226 LNHPFEKINLDNVRS
+226 LNHPSEKINLDNVRS
-241 SIPENFA
+241 SIPKNFA

-264 EIQWLLDEIL
+264 EIQWLLNEIL
-274 SLINHVNMDSII
+274 SLINHVDMDSIL

-373 RKALETRKTSDGGT
+373 RKTLETRKTSDGGT

-436 QIILTNTLIQPSEIA
+436 QIILTNTLIQPSEIVA
-451 ADRGLQPIF
+451 YRGLQPIF

-477 IITGNPPYSGASSNE
+477 IITGNPPYSGASENK

-499 RATYGIE
+499 KATYGIE
-506 PEFQTIEIERNV
+506 PEFQTIETKKNI
-518 KLTDKIKKLL
+518 KLTDEIQTLL
-528 KNIQTQNEGDKSVK
+528 KNIQTQKESNSK
-542 NTNKDALKNLKK
+542 KDLKALKN

-633 EETPQGAKDENVFN
+633 EETPQGATDENVFN

-652 SINLFVKKAQATKQK
+652 SINLFVKKAQTTKP
-667 ILQKIYYYDVYGE
+667 KIYYYDVYGQ
-680 RAEKYDFL
+680 RAEKYAFL
-688 AQNDLNSIEWLELAP
+688 AQNDLNSINWLELTP
-703 REPFYLLIPQ
+703 REPFYLLLPL
-713 KTSLLDEYEQGFS
+713 KTPLLEEYEQGFS
-726 VQDMFQVGSTGI
+726 VQEMFQVGGTGI
-738 CSQRDHVVFHKD
+738 CSKRDHVVFHKD

-767 ELRRIYNIKKDGRDW
+767 ELRRKYD
-782 RLEYAI
+782 I
-788 KDVKANA
+788 KDTEGWKLGKAIENVKKNQHE
-795 NNLEEY
+795 LEKY
-801 IVSCQYRPFDFYY
+801 IVLCQYRPFDYRW
-814 TYYTGKSKSFI
+814 TYYTDKSCGFL
-825 AYPRGEVF
+825 ARPVYDVF
-833 KHMLPPPTNP
+833 KHMLPPP
-843 KTPNQTCKNVAL
+843 PN
-855 NIARQSKMHGEWR
+855 
-868 YVMAHKELVDINLIA
+868 
-883 SAGSMGVGYNYPI
+883 
-896 CQFNNPNYTENFTPE
+896 
-911 FRSFIDKHYNHS
+911 
-923 FEPLEVL
+923 
-930 GYIYALLYSPNY
+930 
-942 RKRYEEFLKAD
+942 
-953 YPKILFTNNKDLFRV
+953 
-968 LSLLGIELIGLH
+968 
-980 VLNQE
+980 
-985 SLNHSFEKL
+985 
-994 KDATIGGSYYK
+994 
-1005 EAHERNPI
+1005 
-1013 IKKPS
+1013 KP
-1018 YNEPE
+1018 
-1023 QRLYINHSAY
+1023 
-1033 FRGVSEEIYNY
+1033 
-1044 MIGGYGV
+1044 
-1051 LDKYLKSHKN
+1051 
-1061 ESCNFDHVS
+1061 
-1070 NIIKV
+1070 
-1075 IARTIEIQKTLGFLT
+1075 
-1090 SDLPHLKGNDSQAL
+1090 
-1104 MQEILQ
+1104 
-1110 NPPPPPH
+1110 
-1117 LIPISPLSY
+1117 
-1126 RAKPKPSEI
+1126 
-1135 LTLMPHSSAKKQAI
+1135 
-1149 TISIAEAEVQPS
+1149 
-1161 LYSVLPNLALIC
+1161 
-1173 DRGSKVSPISNVF
+1173 
-1186 VTNMLCDLHVNG
+1186 
-1198 SGSYAFLLYRL
+1198 
-1209 E
+1209 

>member
-15 ESNELTHRTFLQI
+15 EKNELTHRNSLHN
-28 LLISLKDDFNTE
+28 LLNRLKDHFNKE

-45 EPKKDKQ
+45 EPKREQ
-52 GGQPDFRVSY
+52 GSQPDFRVSF

-69 IENKRVGTDLIQ
+69 IENKRVGENLNQ
-81 LLKSDQIL
+81 LLKEDQIR

-100 TDYLNF
+100 TNYLNF
-106 VWVGKDEN
+106 MWVVKDEN
-114 NAPLI
+114 NAPFI
-119 KKEISVS
+119 KKEISIAS
-126 SLDEL
+126 PDEL
-131 SKPLKPNP
+131 SKPLKPDP
-139 QTECDLVEL
+139 QTECDLIEL

-153 NYEAAPITN
+153 NHEAAPITN
-162 AKDFATH
+162 AKDFAMH
-169 LSAPTKYLKDALI
+169 LSPRTRYLKDALI
-182 QYQEKAQVSSIFNNF
+182 KYQEKAQVSSIFNNF

-241 SIPENFA
+241 SIPKNFA

-259 LDAIK
+259 LDEIK
-264 EIQWLLDEIL
+264 EIQWLLNEIL
-274 SLINHVNMDSII
+274 SSINHVDMDSIL

-307 DPKLREKKGVYYTP
+307 DPKLRESKGVYYTP

-342 APLGLKSALDN
+342 APLCLKSALDN

-373 RKALETRKTSDGGT
+373 RKALEMRKTSDGGI

-436 QIILTNTLIQPSEIA
+436 KIILTNTLIQPSETIA
-451 ADRGLQPIF
+451 YRGLQPIF
-460 EKELKS
+460 ETELKS
-466 AQEIK
+466 AQSIK

-499 RATYGIE
+499 KATYGIE
-506 PEFQTIEIERNV
+506 PKFQTIEIEKKV
-518 KLTDKIKKLL
+518 KLTDKIKTLL
-528 KNIQTQNEGDKSVK
+528 KNIQTQKEGDSKK
-542 NTNKDALKNLKK
+542 ALKNLKQI
-554 LHSKYKLQK
+554 HSKYKLQD
-563 EKNPKWLLDD
+563 ERNPKWLLDD

-623 LNLHGNARKK
+623 LNLHGSARKK
-633 EETPQGAKDENVFN
+633 EKTPQGADDENVFN
-647 IMQGV
+647 IKQGV
-652 SINLFVKKAQATKQK
+652 SINLFVKKAQITKQK
-667 ILQKIYYYDVYGE
+667 IHYYDVYGE
-680 RAEKYDFL
+680 RAEKYAFL
-688 AQNDLNSIEWLELAP
+688 AQNDLNSIEWLELTP
-703 REPFYLLIPQ
+703 REPFYLLLPLEMR
-713 KTSLLDEYEQGFS
+713 LLDEYEQGFS
-726 VQDMFQVGSTGI
+726 VQDMFQVGGTGI
-738 CSQRDHVVFHKD
+738 CSKRDHVVFHKD
-750 KESLLKLLKDF
+750 KESLLELLKDS

-767 ELRRIYNIKKDGRDW
+767 ELRRKYD
-782 RLEYAI
+782 I
-788 KDVKANA
+788 KDTKGWKLGRAIENVKKNQHE
-795 NNLEEY
+795 LEKY
-801 IVSCQYRPFDFYY
+801 IVLCQYHPFDYRW
-814 TYYTGKSKSFI
+814 TYYTDKSCGFLARPVYK
-825 AYPRGEVF
+825 VF
-833 KHMLPPPTNP
+833 KHMLPPPPPTNP
-843 KTPNQTCKNVAL
+843 KTPNQTRKNVAL
-855 NIARQSKMHGEWR
+855 NTPRQLKNSDKSWMQCFISSH
-868 YVMAHKELVDINLIA
+868 INDQGL
-883 SAGSMGVGYNYPI
+883 SSGGNGAGVNYPLY
-896 CQFNNPNYTENFTPE
+896 QFRDPNYTENFTPK
-911 FRSFIDKHYNHS
+911 FRDFIDKHYNHS
-923 FEPLEVL
+923 FEPLEIL

-942 RKRYEEFLKAD
+942 RKRYEDFLKAD
-953 YPKILFTNNKDLFRV
+953 YPKILFTENKDLFRV

-985 SLNHSFEKL
+985 SLNYSFEKL
-994 KDATIGGSYYK
+994 KDATIGESRYK

-1018 YNEPE
+1018 HNE

-1033 FRGVSEEIYNY
+1033 FVGVSQEIYDY
-1044 MIGGYGV
+1044 RIGGYCV

-1061 ESCNFDHVS
+1061 EPCDFDHVTR
-1070 NIIKV
+1070 IIKV

-1090 SDLPHLKGNDSQAL
+1090 SDLPHLKGNVSEAL

-1110 NPPPPPH
+1110 NPPPPPPFNTN
-1117 LIPISPLSY
+1117 I
-1126 RAKPKPSEI
+1126 
-1135 LTLMPHSSAKKQAI
+1135 
-1149 TISIAEAEVQPS
+1149 
-1161 LYSVLPNLALIC
+1161 ALILSRQAKTIGYL
-1173 DRGSKVSPISNVF
+1173 DFDAAFISKEASDNNIYRRGGG
-1186 VTNMLCDLHVNG
+1186 T
-1198 SGSYAFLLYRL
+1198 AFPLFCLV
-1209 E
+1209 

>member
-15 ESNELTHRTFLQI
+15 EKNELTHRLFLHN
-28 LLISLKDDFNTE
+28 LLNRLKNHFNKE

-45 EPKKDKQ
+45 EPKRDQ
-52 GGQPDFRVSY
+52 GSQPDFRVSF

-69 IENKRVGTDLIQ
+69 IENKRVGTDLRQ
-81 LLKSDQIL
+81 TLKSEKNDQIL

-106 VWVGKDEN
+106 MWVGKDEN

-119 KKEISVS
+119 KKEISIA

-131 SKPLKPNP
+131 SKPLKPKP
-139 QTECDLVEL
+139 QTERDLIEL

-153 NYEAAPITN
+153 NHEAAPITN

-169 LSAPTKYLKDALI
+169 LSPRTRYLKEALI
-182 QYQEKAQVSSIFNNF
+182 KYQGKTQVSSIFNNF

-259 LDAIK
+259 LDGIK
-264 EIQWLLDEIL
+264 EIQWLLNEIL
-274 SLINHVNMDSII
+274 SSINHVDMDSIL

-307 DPKLREKKGVYYTP
+307 DPKLRESKGVYYTP

-373 RKALETRKTSDGGT
+373 RKALEMRKTSDGGI

-422 KEEFKKPLKENDAL
+422 KEEFKKPLKENDAFK
-436 QIILTNTLIQPSEIA
+436 IILTNTLIQPSEIA
-451 ADRGLQPIF
+451 AYRGLNPIF
-460 EKELKS
+460 ETELLN

-499 RATYGIE
+499 KATYGIE
-506 PEFQTIEIERNV
+506 PEFQTIEIEKKV
-518 KLTDKIKKLL
+518 KLTDKIKALL
-528 KNIQTQNEGDKSVK
+528 SSIQIQKQGDKSVK
-542 NTNKDALKNLKK
+542 NTNKDALKNLKQI
-554 LHSKYKLQK
+554 HSKYKLQD

-633 EETPQGAKDENVFN
+633 EKTPQGADDENVFN
-647 IMQGV
+647 IKQGV
-652 SINLFVKKAQATKQK
+652 SINLFVKKAQITKQK
-667 ILQKIYYYDVYGE
+667 IHYYDVYGE
-680 RAEKYDFL
+680 RAEKYAFL
-688 AQNDLNSIEWLELAP
+688 AQNDLNSIEWLELTP
-703 REPFYLLIPQ
+703 REPFYSLLPL
-713 KTSLLDEYEQGFS
+713 KTPLLDEYEQGFS
-726 VQDMFQVGSTGI
+726 VKDMFQVGSTGI

-767 ELRRIYNIKKDGRDW
+767 ELRRKYDIKKDGRDW

-788 KDVKANA
+788 RDVRANA
-795 NNLEEY
+795 DNLEKY
-801 IVSCQYRPFDFYY
+801 IVLCQYRPFDYRW

-825 AYPRGEVF
+825 AYPRSEVF
-833 KHMLPPPTNP
+833 KHMLPPPPPTNP
-843 KTPNQTCKNVAL
+843 KTPNQTRKNVAL
-855 NIARQSKMHGEWR
+855 ITSRRFCQSQK
-868 YVMAHKELVDINLIA
+868 
-883 SAGSMGVGYNYPI
+883 SGVGFVSNKISDLRTWTCPGMEGGDYVNPLYH
-896 CQFNNPNYTENFTPE
+896 NPNYTENFTPK
-911 FRSFIDKHYNHS
+911 FRDFIDKHYNHS
-923 FEPLEVL
+923 FEPLEIL

-942 RKRYEEFLKAD
+942 RKRYEDFLKID
-953 YPKILFTNNKDLFRV
+953 YPKILFTENKDLFRA

-985 SLNHSFEKL
+985 SLNYSFEKL
-994 KDATIGGSYYK
+994 KDATIGESGYI
-1005 EAHERNPI
+1005 EAHERNSI

-1018 YNEPE
+1018 HNE

-1033 FRGVSEEIYNY
+1033 FSGVSQEIYDY
-1044 MIGGYGV
+1044 RIGGYCV

-1061 ESCNFDHVS
+1061 EPCDFDHVTR
-1070 NIIKV
+1070 IIKV
-1075 IARTIEIQKTLGFLT
+1075 IACTIEIQKTLGFLT
-1090 SDLPHLKGNDSQAL
+1090 SDLPHLKGNDSKAL

-1110 NPPPPPH
+1110 NPPPPPPFNTN
-1117 LIPISPLSY
+1117 I
-1126 RAKPKPSEI
+1126 
-1135 LTLMPHSSAKKQAI
+1135 
-1149 TISIAEAEVQPS
+1149 
-1161 LYSVLPNLALIC
+1161 ALILSRQAKAIG
-1173 DRGSKVSPISNVF
+1173 DLDFDGAFISKEASDNNIYRRGGG
-1186 VTNMLCDLHVNG
+1186 T
-1198 SGSYAFLLYRL
+1198 AFPLFCLA
-1209 E
+1209 

>member
-7 ESIKDLTP
+7 EGIKDLTL
-15 ESNELTHRTFLQI
+15 ESNELTHRPSLYN
-28 LLISLKDDFNTE
+28 LLDGLKDHFNKE

-45 EPKKDKQ
+45 EPKRDQ
-52 GGQPDFRVSY
+52 ASQPDFRVSF

-69 IENKRVGTDLIQ
+69 IENKRVGTNLNR
-81 LLKSDQIL
+81 LLKSDQVL

-114 NAPLI
+114 NEPLI
-119 KKEISVS
+119 KKEISVA

-139 QTECDLVEL
+139 QTERDLIGF
-148 FKSFF
+148 FKGFF

-169 LSAPTKYLKDALI
+169 LSPRTRYLKDALI
-182 QYQEKAQVSSIFNNF
+182 KYQEKAQVSSIFKNF

-241 SIPENFA
+241 SIPKNFA

-259 LDAIK
+259 LDEIE
-264 EIQWLLDEIL
+264 EIQWLLNEIL
-274 SLINHVNMDSII
+274 SSINHVDMDSII

-307 DPKLREKKGVYYTP
+307 DPKLRKKKGVYYTP
-321 DSVVKF
+321 DSVVRF
-327 IINALDSLLKTHFKD
+327 IINALDSLLKMHFKD

-373 RKALETRKTSDGGT
+373 RKALEVRKTSDGGT

-436 QIILTNTLIQPSEIA
+436 QIILTNTLIQPSEIIA
-451 ADRGLQPIF
+451 YRGLNPIF
-460 EKELKS
+460 ETELLSAKNIKE
-466 AQEIK
+466 
-471 KDEKIL
+471 DKIL

-492 GLFEWEV
+492 GLFKWEV
-499 RATYGIE
+499 KATYGID
-506 PEFQTIEIERNV
+506 PKFQTIETKKNV
-518 KLTDKIKKLL
+518 KLADEIKTLL
-528 KNIQTQNEGDKSVK
+528 KNIQKQKESGSKK
-542 NTNKDALKNLKK
+542 ALKNLKQ
-554 LHSKYKLQK
+554 LHSKYKLQD
-563 EKNPKWLLDD
+563 ERNPRWLLDD

-633 EETPQGAKDENVFN
+633 EKTPQGAKDENVFN

-652 SINLFVKKAQATKQK
+652 SINLFVKKAQTTKQK

-680 RAEKYDFL
+680 RAEKYAFL
-688 AQNDLNSIEWLELAP
+688 AQNDLNSINWLELAP

-713 KTSLLDEYEQGFS
+713 ETPLLEEYEQGFS
-726 VQDMFQVGSTGI
+726 VQEMFQVGGTGI

-767 ELRRIYNIKKDGRDW
+767 ELRRKYDIGDDGRDW
-782 RLEYAI
+782 RLNNAI
-788 KDVKANA
+788 KEVKTNIER
-795 NNLEEY
+795 LEEY
-801 IVSCQYRPFDFYY
+801 IVSCQYRPFDYRW
-814 TYYTGKSKSFI
+814 TYYTPNSRTFL
-825 AYPRGEVF
+825 AYPVYDVF

-843 KTPNQTCKNVAL
+843 KTPNQTRKNVAL
-855 NIARQSKMHGEWR
+855 NTPRQLKNNDKSWTQCFISSSINDQGLITPFINSNTPTTPKTLRQSLE
-868 YVMAHKELVDINLIA
+868 A
-883 SAGSMGVGYNYPI
+883 S
-896 CQFNNPNYTENFTPE
+896 
-911 FRSFIDKHYNHS
+911 
-923 FEPLEVL
+923 
-930 GYIYALLYSPNY
+930 
-942 RKRYEEFLKAD
+942 
-953 YPKILFTNNKDLFRV
+953 
-968 LSLLGIELIGLH
+968 
-980 VLNQE
+980 
-985 SLNHSFEKL
+985 
-994 KDATIGGSYYK
+994 
-1005 EAHERNPI
+1005 
-1013 IKKPS
+1013 
-1018 YNEPE
+1018 
-1023 QRLYINHSAY
+1023 
-1033 FRGVSEEIYNY
+1033 
-1044 MIGGYGV
+1044 
-1051 LDKYLKSHKN
+1051 
-1061 ESCNFDHVS
+1061 
-1070 NIIKV
+1070 
-1075 IARTIEIQKTLGFLT
+1075 
-1090 SDLPHLKGNDSQAL
+1090 
-1104 MQEILQ
+1104 
-1110 NPPPPPH
+1110 
-1117 LIPISPLSY
+1117 
-1126 RAKPKPSEI
+1126 
-1135 LTLMPHSSAKKQAI
+1135 
-1149 TISIAEAEVQPS
+1149 
-1161 LYSVLPNLALIC
+1161 
-1173 DRGSKVSPISNVF
+1173 
-1186 VTNMLCDLHVNG
+1186 
-1198 SGSYAFLLYRL
+1198 
-1209 E
+1209 

>member
-7 ESIKDLTP
+7 EGIKNITL
-15 ESNELTHRTFLQI
+15 ESNEHTHRRPLEN
-28 LLISLKDDFNTE
+28 LLISLRDNFNKE

-45 EPKKDKQ
+45 EPNRDKQ
-52 GGQPDFRVSY
+52 GGQPDFRISY

-69 IENKRVGTDLIQ
+69 IENKRVGTNLNQ
-81 LLKSDQIL
+81 LLKSDQVL

-106 VWVGKDEN
+106 MWVGKDEEN
-114 NAPLI
+114 KPSI
-119 KKEISVS
+119 KREISIA

-131 SKPLKPNP
+131 SKSLKPNP
-139 QTECDLVEL
+139 QTERDLIEL
-148 FKSFF
+148 FRGFF
-153 NYEAAPITN
+153 NHEAAPITN
-162 AKDFATH
+162 AKDFANA

-182 QYQEKAQVSSIFNNF
+182 QYQKDDQVSSIFKNF

-211 DALAQTLTYSLFLAK
+211 DAFAQTLTYSLFIAK
-226 LNHPFEKINLDNVRS
+226 LNHPFEKIDLNNVRS

-259 LDAIK
+259 LDAIQ
-264 EIQWLLDEIL
+264 EIQWLLNEIL
-274 SLINHVNMDSII
+274 SSINHVDMDSII

-321 DSVVKF
+321 DPVVKF

-373 RKALETRKTSDGGT
+373 RKALETRKTSDGGI

-436 QIILTNTLIQPSEIA
+436 KIILTNTLIQPSEIVA
-451 ADRGLQPIF
+451 YRGLNPIF
-460 EKELKS
+460 EKELS
-466 AQEIK
+466 NAQKIK
-471 KDEKIL
+471 RNENIL
-477 IITGNPPYSGASSNE
+477 IITGNPPYSGASENK

-499 RATYGIE
+499 KATYGIE
-506 PEFQTIEIERNV
+506 PEFQTIEIEKKV
-518 KLTDKIKKLL
+518 KLTDKIQTLL
-528 KNIQTQNEGDKSVK
+528 KNIQKQKEGSS
-542 NTNKDALKNLKK
+542 KDALKALKS

-652 SINLFVKKAQATKQK
+652 SINLFVKKAQTTKKK
-667 ILQKIYYYDVYGE
+667 IHYYDVYGE
-680 RAEKYDFL
+680 RAEKYAFL
-688 AQNDLNSIEWLELAP
+688 AQNDLNRIEWLELAP
-703 REPFYLLIPQ
+703 REPFYSLIPQ
-713 KTSLLDEYEQGFS
+713 ETLLLEEYERGFS
-726 VQDMFQVGSTGI
+726 VQEVFQVGGTGI
-738 CSQRDHVVFHKD
+738 CSQKDHVVFHKD

-767 ELRRIYNIKKDGRDW
+767 ELRRIYNIKKDSRDW

-801 IVSCQYRPFDFYY
+801 IVSCQYRPFDFHY

-833 KHMLPPPTNP
+833 KHMLPPP
-843 KTPNQTCKNVAL
+843 PN
-855 NIARQSKMHGEWR
+855 
-868 YVMAHKELVDINLIA
+868 
-883 SAGSMGVGYNYPI
+883 
-896 CQFNNPNYTENFTPE
+896 
-911 FRSFIDKHYNHS
+911 
-923 FEPLEVL
+923 
-930 GYIYALLYSPNY
+930 
-942 RKRYEEFLKAD
+942 
-953 YPKILFTNNKDLFRV
+953 
-968 LSLLGIELIGLH
+968 
-980 VLNQE
+980 
-985 SLNHSFEKL
+985 
-994 KDATIGGSYYK
+994 
-1005 EAHERNPI
+1005 
-1013 IKKPS
+1013 KP
-1018 YNEPE
+1018 
-1023 QRLYINHSAY
+1023 
-1033 FRGVSEEIYNY
+1033 
-1044 MIGGYGV
+1044 
-1051 LDKYLKSHKN
+1051 
-1061 ESCNFDHVS
+1061 
-1070 NIIKV
+1070 
-1075 IARTIEIQKTLGFLT
+1075 
-1090 SDLPHLKGNDSQAL
+1090 
-1104 MQEILQ
+1104 
-1110 NPPPPPH
+1110 
-1117 LIPISPLSY
+1117 
-1126 RAKPKPSEI
+1126 
-1135 LTLMPHSSAKKQAI
+1135 
-1149 TISIAEAEVQPS
+1149 
-1161 LYSVLPNLALIC
+1161 
-1173 DRGSKVSPISNVF
+1173 
-1186 VTNMLCDLHVNG
+1186 
-1198 SGSYAFLLYRL
+1198 
-1209 E
+1209 

>member
-1 MLKEYL
+1 
-7 ESIKDLTP
+7 
-15 ESNELTHRTFLQI
+15 
-28 LLISLKDDFNTE
+28 
-40 FKIEH
+40 
-45 EPKKDKQ
+45 
-52 GGQPDFRVSY
+52 
-62 QGLNIGY
+62 
-69 IENKRVGTDLIQ
+69 
-81 LLKSDQIL
+81 
-89 KYLELNPNLML
+89 ML

-106 VWVGKDEN
+106 MWVGKDEN
-114 NAPLI
+114 NAPFI
-119 KKEISVS
+119 KKEISVA

-131 SKPLKPNP
+131 SKPPKT
-139 QTECDLVEL
+139 QTENDLIEL

-153 NYEAAPITN
+153 NHEATPIAN

-169 LSAPTKYLKDALI
+169 LSPRTRYLKDALI
-182 QYQEKAQVSSIFNNF
+182 QNQEKTQVSSIFNNF
-197 KEYLYEELSFEDFS
+197 KAYLYEELSFEDFS

-226 LNHPFEKINLDNVRS
+226 LNHPFEKIDLNNVRS
-241 SIPENFA
+241 SIPKNFA

-259 LDAIK
+259 LDEIQ
-264 EIQWLLDEIL
+264 EIQWLLNEIL
-274 SLINHVNMDSII
+274 SLINHVDMGSII
-286 KDLNDDKDPYLH
+286 KDSNDDKDPYLH

-307 DPKLREKKGVYYTP
+307 DPKLRESKGVYYTP
-321 DSVVKF
+321 DSVVEF
-327 IINALDSLLKTHFKD
+327 IINALDSLLKTRFKD

-422 KEEFKKPLKENDAL
+422 KQEFKKPLKENDAL
-436 QIILTNTLIQPSEIA
+436 KIILTNTLIQPSEIA
-451 ADRGLQPIF
+451 AYRGLQPIF
-460 EKELKS
+460 ETELKS

-499 RATYGIE
+499 KATYGIE
-506 PEFQTIEIERNV
+506 PKFQTIGIEKNV
-518 KLTDKIKKLL
+518 KLTDKIKTLL
-528 KNIQTQNEGDKSVK
+528 SSIQIQKQGDKSVK
-542 NTNKDALKNLKK
+542 NTNKDALKKLKQIY
-554 LHSKYKLQK
+554 SKYKLQD

-633 EETPQGAKDENVFN
+633 EKTPQGAKDENVFN

-652 SINLFVKKAQATKQK
+652 SINLFVKKAQITKPK
-667 ILQKIYYYDVYGE
+667 IRYYDVYGQ
-680 RAEKYDFL
+680 RAEKYAFL
-688 AQNDLNSIEWLELAP
+688 AQNDLNSIEWLELTP
-703 REPFYLLIPQ
+703 REPFYLLLPLE
-713 KTSLLDEYEQGFS
+713 TSLLDEYEQGFS
-726 VQDMFQVGSTGI
+726 VQEMFQVGSVGIVTG
-738 CSQRDHVVFHKD
+738 RDHVVFHKD

-761 STLEPS
+761 STLESS
-767 ELRRIYNIKKDGRDW
+767 ELRRIYKIKKDSRDW

-801 IVSCQYRPFDFYY
+801 IVSCQYRPFDYRW

-825 AYPRGEVF
+825 AYPRGDVF
-833 KHMLPPPTNP
+833 KHMLPPHPPTNP
-843 KTPNQTCKNVAL
+843 KTPNQTRKNAVL
-855 NIARQSKMHGEWR
+855 NTPRQLKNNDKSWTQCFISSH
-868 YVMAHKELVDINLIA
+868 INDQGL
-883 SAGSMGVGYNYPI
+883 SSGGNGAGVNYPLY
-896 CQFNNPNYTENFTPE
+896 QFRDPNYTENFTPE
-911 FRSFIDKHYNHS
+911 FRSFIDKHYNHP
-923 FEPLEVL
+923 FEPLEIL

-942 RKRYEEFLKAD
+942 RKRYEDFLKAD

-980 VLNQE
+980 VLNKE
-985 SLNHSFEKL
+985 SLNYSFKKL
-994 KDATIGGSYYK
+994 KDDTIGESYYK

-1013 IKKPS
+1013 IKKPLH
-1018 YNEPE
+1018 NEPD

-1033 FRGVSEEIYNY
+1033 FRGVSQEIYDY

-1051 LDKYLKSHKN
+1051 LEKYLKSPKN
-1061 ESCNFDHVS
+1061 ESCDFDHVTH
-1070 NIIKV
+1070 IIKI

-1090 SDLPHLKGNDSQAL
+1090 NDLPHLKGNDSKAL

-1110 NPPPPPH
+1110 NPPPPP
-1117 LIPISPLSY
+1117 I
-1126 RAKPKPSEI
+1126 
-1135 LTLMPHSSAKKQAI
+1135 
-1149 TISIAEAEVQPS
+1149 
-1161 LYSVLPNLALIC
+1161 
-1173 DRGSKVSPISNVF
+1173 
-1186 VTNMLCDLHVNG
+1186 
-1198 SGSYAFLLYRL
+1198 
-1209 E
+1209 

>member
-15 ESNELTHRTFLQI
+15 ESNELTHRLFLHN
-28 LLISLKDDFNTE
+28 LLISLKENFNKE

-45 EPKKDKQ
+45 EPNRDKQ
-52 GGQPDFRVSY
+52 GGQPDFRISY

-69 IENKRVGTDLIQ
+69 IENKRVGTDLRKT
-81 LLKSDQIL
+81 LESEKNKQIL

-106 VWVGKDEN
+106 MWVGKDEN
-114 NAPLI
+114 NEPLI
-119 KKEISVS
+119 KREISIA

-139 QTECDLVEL
+139 QTERDLIEL

-169 LSAPTKYLKDALI
+169 LSVPTKYLKDALI
-182 QYQEKAQVSSIFNNF
+182 TYQKDTQVSSIFKNF

-264 EIQWLLDEIL
+264 EIQWLLNEIL
-274 SLINHVNMDSII
+274 SLINHVDMDSIL

-373 RKALETRKTSDGGT
+373 RKALETRKTSDGGI

-436 QIILTNTLIQPSEIA
+436 KIILTNTLIQPSEIA
-451 ADRGLQPIF
+451 AHRGLQPIF

-471 KDEKIL
+471 KDGKIL
-477 IITGNPPYSGASSNE
+477 IITGNPPYSRASSNE

-499 RATYGIE
+499 KATYGIE

-518 KLTDKIKKLL
+518 KLTDKIQTLL
-528 KNIQTQNEGDKSVK
+528 NNIQKQKESGSK
-542 NTNKDALKNLKK
+542 NALKELKS

-633 EETPQGAKDENVFN
+633 EKTPQGAKDENVFN

-667 ILQKIYYYDVYGE
+667 IHYYDVYGQ
-680 RAEKYDFL
+680 RAEKYAFL
-688 AQNDLNSIEWLELAP
+688 AQNDLNSIEWLEIAP
-703 REPFYLLIPQ
+703 RAPFYLLIPQ
-713 KTSLLDEYEQGFS
+713 ETSLLEEYEQGFS
-726 VQDMFQVGSTGI
+726 VKEMFQIGGTGI
-738 CSQRDHVVFHKD
+738 CSKKDHVVFHKD
-750 KESLLKLLKDF
+750 KKSLLKLLKDF

-767 ELRRIYNIKKDGRDW
+767 ELRRKYDIGDDSRDW
-782 RLEYAI
+782 RLNNAI
-788 KDVKANA
+788 REVKTNIKR
-795 NNLEEY
+795 LEEY
-801 IVSCQYRPFDFYY
+801 IVSCQYRPFDYRW
-814 TYYTGKSKSFI
+814 TYYTPNSRTFL
-825 AYPRGEVF
+825 AYPVYDVF
-833 KHMLPPPTNP
+833 KHMLPPPPPTNP
-843 KTPNQTCKNVAL
+843 KTPNQMCKNVAL
-855 NIARQSKMHGEWR
+855 ITSRRFCQSQK
-868 YVMAHKELVDINLIA
+868 
-883 SAGSMGVGYNYPI
+883 SGVGFVSNKISDLRTWTCPGMEGGDYVNPLYH
-896 CQFNNPNYTENFTPE
+896 NPNYTENFTPE
-911 FRSFIDKHYNHS
+911 FRSFIDKHYSHH

-942 RKRYEEFLKAD
+942 RKRYEDFLKAD
-953 YPKILFTNNKDLFRV
+953 YPKILFTNNKDLFRA

-980 VLNQE
+980 VLNKE
-985 SLNHSFEKL
+985 SLNYGFEKL
-994 KDATIGGSYYK
+994 KDDTIGESCYK
-1005 EAHERNPI
+1005 EAHDRI
-1013 IKKPS
+1013 IKKPA
-1018 YNEPE
+1018 YNESE
-1023 QRLYINHSAY
+1023 QQLYINHSAY
-1033 FRGVSEEIYNY
+1033 FRGVSEEIYHY

-1051 LDKYLKSHKN
+1051 LDKYLKSHKGEPCDFN
-1061 ESCNFDHVS
+1061 HVT
-1070 NIIKV
+1070 NIIKI

-1090 SDLPHLKGNDSQAL
+1090 SDLPHLKGNDSKAL

-1110 NPPPPPH
+1110 NPPP
-1117 LIPISPLSY
+1117 I
-1126 RAKPKPSEI
+1126 
-1135 LTLMPHSSAKKQAI
+1135 
-1149 TISIAEAEVQPS
+1149 
-1161 LYSVLPNLALIC
+1161 
-1173 DRGSKVSPISNVF
+1173 
-1186 VTNMLCDLHVNG
+1186 
-1198 SGSYAFLLYRL
+1198 
-1209 E
+1209 

>member
-7 ESIKDLTP
+7 EGIKDLTP
-15 ESNELTHRTFLQI
+15 ESNELTHRAFLQI
-28 LLISLKDDFNTE
+28 LLKGLKDNFNKE

-45 EPKKDKQ
+45 EPNRDKQ

-69 IENKRVGTDLIQ
+69 IENKKVGTNLNQ

-106 VWVGKDEN
+106 VWVGKDEEN
-114 NAPLI
+114 KPLI
-119 KKEISVS
+119 KREISIS
-126 SLDEL
+126 SLEEL
-131 SKPLKPNP
+131 SKPPNP
-139 QTECDLVEL
+139 QTERDLIEL
-148 FKSFF
+148 FRGFF
-153 NYEAAPITN
+153 NHEAAPITN
-162 AKDFATH
+162 AKDFANA
-169 LSAPTKYLKDALI
+169 LSAPTRYLKDALI
-182 QYQEKAQVSSIFNNF
+182 QYQKDDQVSSIFKNF

-211 DALAQTLTYSLFLAK
+211 DAFAQTLTYSLFIAK
-226 LNHPFEKINLDNVRS
+226 LNHPVEKIDLNNVRS

-248 VIREMADFLKK
+248 VIREMADFLKR

-264 EIQWLLDEIL
+264 EIQWLLNEIL
-274 SLINHVNMDSII
+274 SLINHVDMGSII

-321 DSVVKF
+321 DPVVKF

-342 APLGLKSALDN
+342 ARLGLKSALDN

-422 KEEFKKPLKENDAL
+422 KEEFKKPLKEDDAL
-436 QIILTNTLIQPSEIA
+436 KIILTNTLIQPSEIIA
-451 ADRGLQPIF
+451 YRGLNPIF
-460 EKELKS
+460 EKELS
-466 AQEIK
+466 NAQEIK
-471 KDEKIL
+471 RNENIL
-477 IITGNPPYSGASSNE
+477 IITGNPPYSGASSNK

-499 RATYGIE
+499 KATYGIE
-506 PEFQTIEIERNV
+506 PEFQTIEIEKNV
-518 KLTDKIKKLL
+518 KLTDKIQTLL
-528 KNIQTQNEGDKSVK
+528 KNVQTQKEGSS
-542 NTNKDALKNLKK
+542 KDALKALKS

-573 YVKFM
+573 YMKFM

-610 RRSLLECYDELYI
+610 RHSLLECYDELYI

-652 SINLFVKKAQATKQK
+652 SINLFVKKAQTTKPK
-667 ILQKIYYYDVYGE
+667 IFYYDVYGE
-680 RAEKYDFL
+680 RAEKYAFL

-703 REPFYLLIPQ
+703 REPFYSLIPQ
-713 KTSLLDEYEQGFS
+713 KTLLLEEYEQGFS
-726 VQDMFQVGSTGI
+726 VQEMFQIGSTGI

-801 IVSCQYRPFDFYY
+801 IVLCQYRPFDFYY

-855 NIARQSKMHGEWR
+855 ITSRRFCQSQK
-868 YVMAHKELVDINLIA
+868 
-883 SAGSMGVGYNYPI
+883 SGVGFVSNKISDLRTWTCPGMEGGDYVNPLYH
-896 CQFNNPNYTENFTPE
+896 NPNYTENFTPE
-911 FRSFIDKHYNHS
+911 FRSFIDKHYSHH

-942 RKRYEEFLKAD
+942 RKRYEDFLKAD
-953 YPKILFTNNKDLFRV
+953 YPKILFTNNKDLFRA

-980 VLNQE
+980 VLNKE

-994 KDATIGGSYYK
+994 KDATIGESYYK
-1005 EAHERNPI
+1005 EEHDRI

-1018 YNEPE
+1018 HNEPE

-1044 MIGGYGV
+1044 MIGGYVV

-1061 ESCNFDHVS
+1061 EPCDFDHVT

-1075 IARTIEIQKTLGFLT
+1075 IACTIEIQKTLGFLT
-1090 SDLPHLKGNDSQAL
+1090 SDLPHLKGNDSKAL

-1110 NPPPPPH
+1110 NPPPPP
-1117 LIPISPLSY
+1117 I
-1126 RAKPKPSEI
+1126 
-1135 LTLMPHSSAKKQAI
+1135 
-1149 TISIAEAEVQPS
+1149 
-1161 LYSVLPNLALIC
+1161 
-1173 DRGSKVSPISNVF
+1173 
-1186 VTNMLCDLHVNG
+1186 
-1198 SGSYAFLLYRL
+1198 
-1209 E
+1209 

>member
-7 ESIKDLTP
+7 ESIKDLT
-15 ESNELTHRTFLQI
+15 EGNELTHRSFLEN
-28 LLISLKDDFNTE
+28 LLNRLKDNFNKE

-45 EPKKDKQ
+45 EPEREQ
-52 GGQPDFRVSY
+52 GSQPDFRVSF
-62 QGLNIGY
+62 QGRNIGY
-69 IENKRVGTDLIQ
+69 IENKRAGANLNK
-81 LLKSDQIL
+81 LLESDQIR

-106 VWVGKDEN
+106 MWVGKDEN
-114 NAPLI
+114 NAPSI
-119 KKEISVS
+119 KKEISVA

-131 SKPLKPNP
+131 SKPIKPKP
-139 QTECDLVEL
+139 QTERDLIEL

-153 NYEAAPITN
+153 NHEAAPITN

-169 LSAPTKYLKDALI
+169 LSPRTRYLKDALI
-182 QYQEKAQVSSIFNNF
+182 KYQEKTQVSSIFKNF

-241 SIPENFA
+241 SIPKNFA

-259 LDAIK
+259 LDEIK
-264 EIQWLLDEIL
+264 EIQWLLNEIL
-274 SLINHVNMDSII
+274 SSINHVDMDSIL

-307 DPKLREKKGVYYTP
+307 DPKLRESKGVYYTP

-373 RKALETRKTSDGGT
+373 RKALEMRKTSDGGI

-436 QIILTNTLIQPSEIA
+436 KIILTNTLIQPSETIA
-451 ADRGLQPIF
+451 YRGLNPIF
-460 EKELKS
+460 ETELLS

-471 KDEKIL
+471 KDENIL

-499 RATYGIE
+499 KATYGIE
-506 PEFQTIEIERNV
+506 PKFQTIEIEKKV
-518 KLTDKIKKLL
+518 KLTDKIKTLL
-528 KNIQTQNEGDKSVK
+528 KNIQTQKQSDSDKSVK
-542 NTNKDALKNLKK
+542 NTNKDALKNLKQIH
-554 LHSKYKLQK
+554 LKYKLQD
-563 EKNPKWLLDD
+563 ERNPKWLLDD

-633 EETPQGAKDENVFN
+633 EKTPQGADDENVFN
-647 IMQGV
+647 IKQGV
-652 SINLFVKKAQATKQK
+652 SINLFVKNPQTTKQK
-667 ILQKIYYYDVYGE
+667 IHYYDVYGE
-680 RAEKYDFL
+680 RAEKYAFL
-688 AQNDLNSIEWLELAP
+688 AQNDLNSIEWLELTP
-703 REPFYLLIPQ
+703 REPFYLLLPL
-713 KTSLLDEYEQGFS
+713 KTRLLDEYEQGFS
-726 VQDMFQVGSTGI
+726 VKDMFQVGGTGI
-738 CSQRDHVVFHKD
+738 CSKRDHVVFHKN
-750 KESLLKLLKDF
+750 KESLLELLKDF
-761 STLEPS
+761 STLEPN
-767 ELRRIYNIKKDGRDW
+767 ELRRKYDIGDDSRDW
-782 RLEYAI
+782 RLNNAVREVETNI
-788 KDVKANA
+788 KR
-795 NNLEEY
+795 LEEY
-801 IVSCQYRPFDFYY
+801 IVLCQYRPFDYRW
-814 TYYTGKSKSFI
+814 TYYTPNSRTFL
-825 AYPRGEVF
+825 AYPVYDVF
-833 KHMLPPPTNP
+833 KHMLPPPPTNP
-843 KTPNQTCKNVAL
+843 KTPNQTRKNVAL
-855 NIARQSKMHGEWR
+855 NTPRQLKNNDKSWTQCFISSC
-868 YVMAHKELVDINLIA
+868 INDQGL
-883 SAGSMGVGYNYPI
+883 SSGGNGAGVNYPLY
-896 CQFNNPNYTENFTPE
+896 QFRDPNYTENFTPE

-923 FEPLEVL
+923 FEPLEIL

-942 RKRYEEFLKAD
+942 RKRYEGFLKMD
-953 YPKILFTNNKDLFRV
+953 YPKILFTKNKDLFRA

-985 SLNHSFEKL
+985 SLNYSFEKL
-994 KDATIGGSYYK
+994 KDTTIGESYYI

-1018 YNEPE
+1018 HNE

-1033 FRGVSEEIYNY
+1033 FSGVSQEIYDY
-1044 MIGGYGV
+1044 RIGGYCV

-1061 ESCNFDHVS
+1061 EPCDFDHVTR
-1070 NIIKV
+1070 IIKV

-1090 SDLPHLKGNDSQAL
+1090 SDLPHLKGNDSKAL

-1110 NPPPPPH
+1110 NPPPPP
-1117 LIPISPLSY
+1117 I
-1126 RAKPKPSEI
+1126 
-1135 LTLMPHSSAKKQAI
+1135 
-1149 TISIAEAEVQPS
+1149 
-1161 LYSVLPNLALIC
+1161 
-1173 DRGSKVSPISNVF
+1173 
-1186 VTNMLCDLHVNG
+1186 
-1198 SGSYAFLLYRL
+1198 
-1209 E
+1209 

>member
-1 MLKEYL
+1 
-7 ESIKDLTP
+7 
-15 ESNELTHRTFLQI
+15 
-28 LLISLKDDFNTE
+28 
-40 FKIEH
+40 
-45 EPKKDKQ
+45 
-52 GGQPDFRVSY
+52 
-62 QGLNIGY
+62 
-69 IENKRVGTDLIQ
+69 
-81 LLKSDQIL
+81 
-89 KYLELNPNLML
+89 ML
-100 TDYLNF
+100 TNYLNF
-106 VWVGKDEN
+106 MWVGKDEN
-114 NAPLI
+114 NAPSI
-119 KKEISVS
+119 KKEISIAS
-126 SLDEL
+126 PDEL

-139 QTECDLVEL
+139 QTERDLIEL

-169 LSAPTKYLKDALI
+169 LSPHTRYLKDALI
-182 QYQEKAQVSSIFNNF
+182 KYQEKVQVSSIFNNF

-241 SIPENFA
+241 SIPKNFA

-259 LDAIK
+259 LDGIK
-264 EIQWLLDEIL
+264 EIQWLLNEIL
-274 SLINHVNMDSII
+274 SSINHVDMDSIL

-307 DPKLREKKGVYYTP
+307 DPKLRESKGVYYTP

-373 RKALETRKTSDGGT
+373 RKALEMRKTSDGGI

-436 QIILTNTLIQPSEIA
+436 QIILTNTLIQPSETIA
-451 ADRGLQPIF
+451 YRGLNPIF
-460 EKELKS
+460 ETELLN

-471 KDEKIL
+471 NENIL

-499 RATYGIE
+499 KATYGIE
-506 PEFQTIEIERNV
+506 PEFQTIETKKNV
-518 KLTDKIKKLL
+518 KLADEIKTLL
-528 KNIQTQNEGDKSVK
+528 KNIQTQKQSETQKQSDSE
-542 NTNKDALKNLKK
+542 ALKELKK
-554 LHSKYKLQK
+554 LHSKYKLD

-633 EETPQGAKDENVFN
+633 EKTPQGAKDENVFN
-647 IMQGV
+647 IKQGV
-652 SINLFVKKAQATKQK
+652 SINLFVKKAQTTKQK
-667 ILQKIYYYDVYGE
+667 IHYYDVYGQ
-680 RAEKYDFL
+680 RAEKYAFL
-688 AQNDLNSIEWLELAP
+688 AQNDLNSIEWLEIAP
-703 REPFYLLIPQ
+703 RAPFYLLLPL
-713 KTSLLDEYEQGFS
+713 KTPLLDEYEQGFS
-726 VQDMFQVGSTGI
+726 VQDMFQISSVGIVTG
-738 CSQRDHVVFHKD
+738 KD
-750 KESLLKLLKDF
+750 RIFIANNAESLKEQVLKYCNEF
-761 STLEPS
+761 NEQC
-767 ELRRIYNIKKDGRDW
+767 
-782 RLEYAI
+782 I
-788 KDVKANA
+788 KD
-795 NNLEEY
+795 
-801 IVSCQYRPFDFYY
+801 IHYRPFDIRKVYY
-814 TYYTGKSKSFI
+814 DTKKLERARENT
-825 AYPRGEVF
+825 F
-833 KHMLPPPTNP
+833 KHMLPPQTNP
-843 KTPNQTCKNVAL
+843 KTSNQTRKNVAL
-855 NIARQSKMHGEWR
+855 NTPRQLKNSDKSWTQCFISSR
-868 YVMAHKELVDINLIA
+868 INDQGL
-883 SAGSMGVGYNYPI
+883 SSGGNGAGVNYPLY
-896 CQFNNPNYTENFTPE
+896 QFRDPNYTENFTLE

-942 RKRYEEFLKAD
+942 RKRYEDFLKAD
-953 YPKILFTNNKDLFRV
+953 YPKILFTKNKDLFRV

-985 SLNHSFEKL
+985 SLNYSFEKL
-994 KDATIGGSYYK
+994 KDATIGESCYK
-1005 EAHERNPI
+1005 EAHDPT

-1018 YNEPE
+1018 HNE

-1033 FRGVSEEIYNY
+1033 FRGVSEEIYDY
-1044 MIGGYGV
+1044 RIGGYCV

-1061 ESCNFDHVS
+1061 EPCDFDRVTR
-1070 NIIKV
+1070 IIKV

-1090 SDLPHLKGNDSQAL
+1090 SDLPHLKGDDREIL

-1110 NPPPPPH
+1110 NPPPPP
-1117 LIPISPLSY
+1117 PFN
-1126 RAKPKPSEI
+1126 
-1135 LTLMPHSSAKKQAI
+1135 TN
-1149 TISIAEAEVQPS
+1149 T
-1161 LYSVLPNLALIC
+1161 ALILSRQAKAIGEL
-1173 DRGSKVSPISNVF
+1173 DFDGAFISKEASDNNIYRRGGG
-1186 VTNMLCDLHVNG
+1186 T
-1198 SGSYAFLLYRL
+1198 AFPLFCLV
-1209 E
+1209 

>member
-7 ESIKDLTP
+7 EGIKDITH
-15 ESNELTHRTFLQI
+15 ESNELTHRLFLHN
-28 LLISLKDDFNTE
+28 LLDKLKNHFNKE

-45 EPKKDKQ
+45 EPKRDQ
-52 GGQPDFRVSY
+52 GSQPDFRISY

-69 IENKRVGTDLIQ
+69 IENKRAGTNLSQ

-114 NAPLI
+114 NAPLT
-119 KKEISVS
+119 KKEISVAS
-126 SLDEL
+126 PDEL
-131 SKPLKPNP
+131 SKPIKPNP
-139 QTECDLVEL
+139 QTERDLIEL

-162 AKDFATH
+162 AKDFANA
-169 LSAPTKYLKDALI
+169 LSAPTRYLKDALI
-182 QYQEKAQVSSIFNNF
+182 QYHEEQQVSSIFKNF

-241 SIPENFA
+241 SIPKNFA

-264 EIQWLLDEIL
+264 EIQWLLNEIL
-274 SLINHVNMDSII
+274 SLINHVDMDSIV

-373 RKALETRKTSDGGT
+373 RKALEMRKTSDGGT

-436 QIILTNTLIQPSEIA
+436 KIILTNTLIQPSEIVA
-451 ADRGLQPIF
+451 YRGLNPIF

-471 KDEKIL
+471 KDENIL
-477 IITGNPPYSGASSNE
+477 IITGNPPYSGASENK

-499 RATYGIE
+499 KATYGIE
-506 PEFQTIEIERNV
+506 PEFQTIEIEKNV
-518 KLTDKIKKLL
+518 KLTDKIQTLL
-528 KNIQTQNEGDKSVK
+528 KNIQRQKESSSK
-542 NTNKDALKNLKK
+542 NDLKK
-554 LHSKYKLQK
+554 LKSLHSKYKLQK
-563 EKNPKWLLDD
+563 ERNPKWLLDD

-610 RRSLLECYDELYI
+610 RHSLLECYDELYI
-623 LNLHGNARKK
+623 LNLHGNTRKK

-652 SINLFVKKAQATKQK
+652 SINLFVKKAQATR
-667 ILQKIYYYDVYGE
+667 QKIYYYDVYGE
-680 RAEKYDFL
+680 RAEKYAFL

-703 REPFYLLIPQ
+703 REPFYLLLPL
-713 KTSLLDEYEQGFS
+713 KTPLLEEYEQGFS
-726 VQDMFQVGSTGI
+726 VQDMFQISSVGIVTG
-738 CSQRDHVVFHKD
+738 KD
-750 KESLLKLLKDF
+750 KIFIANNTESLKEQVLKYCNEFNEQCVKD
-761 STLEPS
+761 
-767 ELRRIYNIKKDGRDW
+767 IH
-782 RLEYAI
+782 
-788 KDVKANA
+788 
-795 NNLEEY
+795 
-801 IVSCQYRPFDFYY
+801 YRPFDMRKVYY
-814 TYYTGKSKSFI
+814 DTKKLERARENT
-825 AYPRGEVF
+825 F

-843 KTPNQTCKNVAL
+843 KTPNQTRKNVAL
-855 NIARQSKMHGEWR
+855 NTPRQLKNNDKSWTQCFISS
-868 YVMAHKELVDINLIA
+868 YINDQGL
-883 SAGSMGVGYNYPI
+883 SSGGNGAGVNYPLY
-896 CQFNNPNYTENFTPE
+896 QFKHPNYTENFTPE
-911 FRSFIDKHYNHS
+911 FRSFIDKYYSHP
-923 FEPLEVL
+923 FEPLEIL

-942 RKRYEEFLKAD
+942 RKRYEDFLKAD
-953 YPKILFTNNKDLFRV
+953 YPKILFTNNKDLFRA

-985 SLNHSFEKL
+985 SLSYSFDKL
-994 KDATIGGSYYK
+994 KDATIGEFYYK
-1005 EAHERNPI
+1005 EAHDRNPI

-1018 YNEPE
+1018 HNEPE

-1061 ESCNFDHVS
+1061 EPCNFDHVT

-1090 SDLPHLKGNDSQAL
+1090 SDLPHLKGNDSKAL

-1117 LIPISPLSY
+1117 LIPNLSQRRRFSLPFILYYLISLSF
-1126 RAKPKPSEI
+1126 
-1135 LTLMPHSSAKKQAI
+1135 AI
-1149 TISIAEAEVQPS
+1149 EA
-1161 LYSVLPNLALIC
+1161 L
-1173 DRGSKVSPISNVF
+1173 K
-1186 VTNMLCDLHVNG
+1186 
-1198 SGSYAFLLYRL
+1198 
-1209 E
+1209 

>member
-7 ESIKDLTP
+7 EGIKDLTP
-15 ESNELTHRTFLQI
+15 EKNELTHRPSLHN
-28 LLISLKDDFNTE
+28 LLDKLKNHFNKE

-45 EPKKDKQ
+45 EPKRKQ
-52 GGQPDFRVSY
+52 GSQPDFRVSF

-69 IENKRVGTDLIQ
+69 IENKRVGENLSQ
-81 LLKSDQIL
+81 LLKSDQIR

-100 TDYLNF
+100 TDYLKF
-106 VWVGKDEN
+106 MWVGKDEN

-119 KKEISVS
+119 KKEISIA

-131 SKPLKPNP
+131 SKPIKPNP
-139 QTECDLVEL
+139 QTERDLIEL

-153 NYEAAPITN
+153 NYEVVPITN
-162 AKDFATH
+162 AKDFANA
-169 LSAPTKYLKDALI
+169 LSTPTKYLKDALI
-182 QYQEKAQVSSIFNNF
+182 TYQKDDHVSSIFKNF

-211 DALAQTLTYSLFLAK
+211 DAFAQTLTYSLFIAK

-241 SIPENFA
+241 SIPKNFA

-264 EIQWLLDEIL
+264 EIQWLLNEIL
-274 SLINHVNMDSII
+274 NLINHVDMDSII

-373 RKALETRKTSDGGT
+373 RKALETRKTSDGGI

-422 KEEFKKPLKENDAL
+422 KQEFKKPLKENDAL

-466 AQEIK
+466 AQKIK

-499 RATYGIE
+499 KATYGIE
-506 PEFQTIEIERNV
+506 PKFQTIEIEKNV
-518 KLTDKIKKLL
+518 KLTAKIQTLL
-528 KNIQTQNEGDKSVK
+528 NNIQKQKESGN
-542 NTNKDALKNLKK
+542 NNALKELKS

-584 IESLGHGLF
+584 IKSLGHGLF

-652 SINLFVKKAQATKQK
+652 SINLFVKKAQTTKQK
-667 ILQKIYYYDVYGE
+667 IFYYDVYGE
-680 RAEKYDFL
+680 KAEKYAFL
-688 AQNDLNSIEWLELAP
+688 AQNDLNSINWLELAP

-713 KTSLLDEYEQGFS
+713 ETSLLDEYEQGFS
-726 VQDMFQVGSTGI
+726 VQEMFQVGSTGI

-767 ELRRIYNIKKDGRDW
+767 ELRRIYKIKKDGRDW

-788 KDVKANA
+788 RDVRANA
-795 NNLEEY
+795 DNLEEY
-801 IVSCQYRPFDFYY
+801 IVLCQYRPFDFYY

-833 KHMLPPPTNP
+833 KHMLPPQ
-843 KTPNQTCKNVAL
+843 QTLK
-855 NIARQSKMHGEWR
+855 H
-868 YVMAHKELVDINLIA
+868 
-883 SAGSMGVGYNYPI
+883 PI
-896 CQFNNPNYTENFTPE
+896 
-911 FRSFIDKHYNHS
+911 K
-923 FEPLEVL
+923 
-930 GYIYALLYSPNY
+930 
-942 RKRYEEFLKAD
+942 
-953 YPKILFTNNKDLFRV
+953 
-968 LSLLGIELIGLH
+968 
-980 VLNQE
+980 
-985 SLNHSFEKL
+985 
-994 KDATIGGSYYK
+994 
-1005 EAHERNPI
+1005 
-1013 IKKPS
+1013 
-1018 YNEPE
+1018 
-1023 QRLYINHSAY
+1023 
-1033 FRGVSEEIYNY
+1033 
-1044 MIGGYGV
+1044 
-1051 LDKYLKSHKN
+1051 
-1061 ESCNFDHVS
+1061 
-1070 NIIKV
+1070 
-1075 IARTIEIQKTLGFLT
+1075 
-1090 SDLPHLKGNDSQAL
+1090 
-1104 MQEILQ
+1104 
-1110 NPPPPPH
+1110 
-1117 LIPISPLSY
+1117 
-1126 RAKPKPSEI
+1126 RAKMS
-1135 LTLMPHSSAKKQAI
+1135 
-1149 TISIAEAEVQPS
+1149 
-1161 LYSVLPNLALIC
+1161 C
-1173 DRGSKVSPISNVF
+1173 
-1186 VTNMLCDLHVNG
+1186 
-1198 SGSYAFLLYRL
+1198 
-1209 E
+1209 

>member
-7 ESIKDLTP
+7 ESIKNITP
-15 ESNELTHRTFLQI
+15 ESNELTHRASLEN
-28 LLISLKDDFNTE
+28 LLKGLKKNFNKE

-45 EPKKDKQ
+45 EPKRKQ
-52 GGQPDFRVSY
+52 GSQPDFRISY

-69 IENKRVGTDLIQ
+69 IENKRAGENLSQ
-81 LLKSDQIL
+81 LLKSNQIR

-106 VWVGKDEN
+106 MWVGKDEN
-114 NAPLI
+114 NEPLI
-119 KKEISVS
+119 KREISVA

-139 QTECDLVEL
+139 QTERDLIEL

-169 LSAPTKYLKDALI
+169 LSLRTRYLKDALI
-182 QYQEKAQVSSIFNNF
+182 KYQEKTQVSSIFKNF

-241 SIPENFA
+241 SIPKNFA

-259 LDAIK
+259 LDEIK
-264 EIQWLLDEIL
+264 EIQWLLNEIL
-274 SLINHVNMDSII
+274 SSINHVDMDSIL

-307 DPKLREKKGVYYTP
+307 DPKLRESKGVYYTP

-373 RKALETRKTSDGGT
+373 RKALEMRKTSDGGT

-422 KEEFKKPLKENDAL
+422 KQEFKKPLKENDAL
-436 QIILTNTLIQPSEIA
+436 QIILTNTLIQPSEIVA
-451 ADRGLQPIF
+451 HRGLQPIF

-499 RATYGIE
+499 KATYGIE
-506 PEFQTIEIERNV
+506 PEFQTIEIEKNV
-518 KLTDKIKKLL
+518 KLTDKIQTLLNSVQIQKQSGSKNALKEL
-528 KNIQTQNEGDKSVK
+528 KN
-542 NTNKDALKNLKK
+542 
-554 LHSKYKLQK
+554 LHSKYKLQN

-584 IESLGHGLF
+584 IKSLGHGLF

-623 LNLHGNARKK
+623 LNLHGNTRKK
-633 EETPQGAKDENVFN
+633 EKTPQGAKDENVFN

-652 SINLFVKKAQATKQK
+652 SINLFVKNPQVVK
-667 ILQKIYYYDVYGE
+667 QKIYYYDVYGQ
-680 RAEKYDFL
+680 RAEKYAFL
-688 AQNDLNSIEWLELAP
+688 AQNDLNSINWLELAP
-703 REPFYLLIPQ
+703 RKPFYLLIPQ
-713 KTSLLDEYEQGFS
+713 ETLLLEEYEQGFS
-726 VQDMFQVGSTGI
+726 VQEMFQISSVGIATG
-738 CSQRDHVVFHKD
+738 KD
-750 KESLLKLLKDF
+750 RIFIANNTESLKEQVLKYCNEFNEQCVKD
-761 STLEPS
+761 
-767 ELRRIYNIKKDGRDW
+767 IH
-782 RLEYAI
+782 
-788 KDVKANA
+788 
-795 NNLEEY
+795 
-801 IVSCQYRPFDFYY
+801 YRPFDIRKVYY
-814 TYYTGKSKSFI
+814 DTKKLERARENT
-825 AYPRGEVF
+825 F
-833 KHMLPPPTNP
+833 KHMLPPPPPTNP
-843 KTPNQTCKNVAL
+843 KTPNQTRKNVAL
-855 NIARQSKMHGEWR
+855 ITSRRFCQSQK
-868 YVMAHKELVDINLIA
+868 
-883 SAGSMGVGYNYPI
+883 SGVGFVSNKISDLRTWTCPGMEGGDYVNPLYHS
-896 CQFNNPNYTENFTPE
+896 PNYTENFTPE
-911 FRSFIDKHYNHS
+911 FRSFIDKHYSHH

-942 RKRYEEFLKAD
+942 RKRYEDFLKAD
-953 YPKILFTNNKDLFRV
+953 YPKILFTNNKDLFRA

-980 VLNQE
+980 VLNKE

-994 KDATIGGSYYK
+994 KDATIGESCYK
-1005 EAHERNPI
+1005 EAHDRNPI
-1013 IKKPS
+1013 IKKS
-1018 YNEPE
+1018 LHNEPE

-1033 FRGVSEEIYNY
+1033 FRGVSQEIHDYR
-1044 MIGGYGV
+1044 IGGYGV
-1051 LDKYLKSHKN
+1051 LDKYLKSHKD
-1061 ESCNFDHVS
+1061 EPCNFDHVT

-1090 SDLPHLKGNDSQAL
+1090 SDLPHLKGNDSEAL

-1110 NPPPPPH
+1110 NPPPPFNTN
-1117 LIPISPLSY
+1117 I
-1126 RAKPKPSEI
+1126 
-1135 LTLMPHSSAKKQAI
+1135 
-1149 TISIAEAEVQPS
+1149 
-1161 LYSVLPNLALIC
+1161 ALILSRQPKAIG
-1173 DRGSKVSPISNVF
+1173 DFDFDAAFISKETSDNNIYRRGG
-1186 VTNMLCDLHVNG
+1186 G
-1198 SGSYAFLLYRL
+1198 SAFPLFCLI
-1209 E
+1209 

>member
-7 ESIKDLTP
+7 EGIKDLTP
-15 ESNELTHRTFLQI
+15 ESNELTHRHSLHN
-28 LLISLKDDFNTE
+28 LLENLKNDFNKE

-45 EPKKDKQ
+45 EPNRDKQ
-52 GGQPDFRVSY
+52 GGQPDFRISY

-69 IENKRVGTDLIQ
+69 IENKKVGTIETKLNQ
-81 LLKSDQIL
+81 LLKSDQVL

-106 VWVGKDEN
+106 VWVGKDEEN
-114 NAPLI
+114 KPLI
-119 KKEISVS
+119 KREISIA

-139 QTECDLVEL
+139 QTERDLIAL
-148 FKSFF
+148 FRGFF
-153 NYEAAPITN
+153 NHEAAPITN
-162 AKDFATH
+162 AKDFANA

-182 QYQEKAQVSSIFNNF
+182 QYQKDDQVSSIFNNF

-211 DALAQTLTYSLFLAK
+211 DAFAQTLTYSLFLAK
-226 LNHPFEKINLDNVRS
+226 LNHPLEKIDLNNVRS
-241 SIPENFA
+241 SIPKNFA
-248 VIREMADFLKK
+248 VIREMADFLKR

-264 EIQWLLDEIL
+264 EIQWLLKEIL
-274 SLINHVNMDSII
+274 NSINHVDMGSII

-373 RKALETRKTSDGGT
+373 RKALETRKTSDGGI

-422 KEEFKKPLKENDAL
+422 KEEFKKPLKGNDAL
-436 QIILTNTLIQPSEIA
+436 KIILTNTLIQPSEIIA
-451 ADRGLQPIF
+451 YRGLNPIF
-460 EKELKS
+460 EKELS
-466 AQEIK
+466 NAQEIK
-471 KDEKIL
+471 KNENIL
-477 IITGNPPYSGASSNE
+477 IITGNPPYSGASENK

-499 RATYGIE
+499 KATYGIE
-506 PEFQTIEIERNV
+506 PEFQTIEIEKNV
-518 KLTDKIKKLL
+518 KLTDKIQTLL
-528 KNIQTQNEGDKSVK
+528 KNIQKQKESGSK
-542 NTNKDALKNLKK
+542 NALKELKN
-554 LHSKYKLQK
+554 LHSKYKLD

-610 RRSLLECYDELYI
+610 RHSLLECYDELYI
-623 LNLHGNARKK
+623 LNLHGNTRKK

-652 SINLFVKKAQATKQK
+652 SINLFVKKAQATKPK
-667 ILQKIYYYDVYGE
+667 IFYYDVYGE
-680 RAEKYDFL
+680 RAEKYAFL
-688 AQNDLNSIEWLELAP
+688 AQNDLDSINWLELAP

-713 KTSLLDEYEQGFS
+713 ETPLLEEYEQGFS
-726 VQDMFQVGSTGI
+726 VQEMFQISSVGIVTG
-738 CSQRDHVVFHKD
+738 KD
-750 KESLLKLLKDF
+750 KIFIANNTESLKEQVLKYCNEFNEQCVKD
-761 STLEPS
+761 
-767 ELRRIYNIKKDGRDW
+767 IH
-782 RLEYAI
+782 
-788 KDVKANA
+788 
-795 NNLEEY
+795 
-801 IVSCQYRPFDFYY
+801 YRPFDIRKVYY
-814 TYYTGKSKSFI
+814 DTKKLERARENT
-825 AYPRGEVF
+825 F
-833 KHMLPPPTNP
+833 KHMLPPPPPQTNP
-843 KTPNQTCKNVAL
+843 KTPNQTRKNVAL
-855 NIARQSKMHGEWR
+855 ITSRRFCQSQK
-868 YVMAHKELVDINLIA
+868 
-883 SAGSMGVGYNYPI
+883 SGVGFVSNKISDLRTWTCPGMEGGDYVNPLYH
-896 CQFNNPNYTENFTPE
+896 NPNYTENFTPE
-911 FRSFIDKHYNHS
+911 FRSFIDKHYSHH

-930 GYIYALLYSPNY
+930 GYIYALLYSPHY
-942 RKRYEEFLKAD
+942 RKRYEDFLKAD
-953 YPKILFTNNKDLFRV
+953 YPKILFTNNKDLFRA

-980 VLNQE
+980 VLNKE
-985 SLNHSFEKL
+985 SLNHSFDKL
-994 KDATIGGSYYK
+994 KDATIGESCYSPSNK
-1005 EAHERNPI
+1005 LTEEHDRNPI

-1018 YNEPE
+1018 HNKPE

-1033 FRGVSEEIYNY
+1033 FKGVSEEIHDY

-1061 ESCNFDHVS
+1061 EPCNFDHVS

-1090 SDLPHLKGNDSQAL
+1090 SDLPHLKGNDSKAL
-1104 MQEILQ
+1104 IQEILQ
-1110 NPPPPPH
+1110 NPPPPP
-1117 LIPISPLSY
+1117 I
-1126 RAKPKPSEI
+1126 
-1135 LTLMPHSSAKKQAI
+1135 
-1149 TISIAEAEVQPS
+1149 
-1161 LYSVLPNLALIC
+1161 
-1173 DRGSKVSPISNVF
+1173 
-1186 VTNMLCDLHVNG
+1186 
-1198 SGSYAFLLYRL
+1198 
-1209 E
+1209 

>member
-7 ESIKDLTP
+7 ESIKDLTT
-15 ESNELTHRTFLQI
+15 EDNELTHRPSLHN
-28 LLISLKDDFNTE
+28 LLNRLKDHFNKE

-45 EPKKDKQ
+45 EPKREQ
-52 GGQPDFRVSY
+52 GGQPDFRVSF

-69 IENKRVGTDLIQ
+69 IENKRVGENLNQ
-81 LLKSDQIL
+81 LLKNDQIL

-106 VWVGKDEN
+106 MWVGKDEN
-114 NAPLI
+114 NAPSI
-119 KKEISVS
+119 KKEISIAS
-126 SLDEL
+126 PDEL
-131 SKPLKPNP
+131 SKPLKPKP
-139 QTECDLVEL
+139 QTERDLIEL

-153 NYEAAPITN
+153 NHEAAPITN

-169 LSAPTKYLKDALI
+169 LSPRTRYLKDALI
-182 QYQEKAQVSSIFNNF
+182 KYQEKTQVSSIFKNF

-241 SIPENFA
+241 SIPKNFA

-259 LDAIK
+259 LDEIK
-264 EIQWLLDEIL
+264 EIQWLLNEIL
-274 SLINHVNMDSII
+274 SSINHVDMDSIL

-307 DPKLREKKGVYYTP
+307 DPKLRESKGVYYTP

-327 IINALDSLLKTHFKD
+327 IINALDSLFKTHFKD

-373 RKALETRKTSDGGT
+373 RKALEMRKTSDGGT

-451 ADRGLQPIF
+451 TYRGLNPIF
-460 EKELKS
+460 ETELKS
-466 AQEIK
+466 AQKIK
-471 KDEKIL
+471 KDENIL

-499 RATYGIE
+499 KATYGIE
-506 PEFQTIEIERNV
+506 PEFQTIEIEKKV
-518 KLTDKIKKLL
+518 KLTDKIKTLL
-528 KNIQTQNEGDKSVK
+528 KNIQTQKQSSSK
-542 NTNKDALKNLKK
+542 NALKELKN
-554 LHSKYKLQK
+554 LHSKYKLQN

-633 EETPQGAKDENVFN
+633 EKTPQGADDENVFN
-647 IMQGV
+647 IKQGV
-652 SINLFVKKAQATKQK
+652 SINLFVKKAQTTKQK
-667 ILQKIYYYDVYGE
+667 IHYYDVYGE
-680 RAEKYDFL
+680 RAEKYAFL
-688 AQNDLNSIEWLELAP
+688 AQNDLNSIEWLELTP
-703 REPFYLLIPQ
+703 RKPFYLLLPLE
-713 KTSLLDEYEQGFS
+713 TRLLDEYEQGFS
-726 VQDMFQVGSTGI
+726 VKDMFQISSVGIVTG
-738 CSQRDHVVFHKD
+738 KD
-750 KESLLKLLKDF
+750 RIFIANNAESLKEQVLKYCNEF
-761 STLEPS
+761 NEQC
-767 ELRRIYNIKKDGRDW
+767 
-782 RLEYAI
+782 I
-788 KDVKANA
+788 KD
-795 NNLEEY
+795 
-801 IVSCQYRPFDFYY
+801 IHYRPFDIRKVYY
-814 TYYTGKSKSFI
+814 DTKKLERARENT
-825 AYPRGEVF
+825 F
-833 KHMLPPPTNP
+833 KHMLPPQTNP
-843 KTPNQTCKNVAL
+843 KTPNQTRKNVAL
-855 NIARQSKMHGEWR
+855 ITSRRFCQSQK
-868 YVMAHKELVDINLIA
+868 
-883 SAGSMGVGYNYPI
+883 SGVGFVSNKISDLRTWTCPGMEGGDYVNPLYH
-896 CQFNNPNYTENFTPE
+896 NPNYTENFTPE
-911 FRSFIDKHYNHS
+911 FRGFIDKHYNHS
-923 FEPLEVL
+923 FEPLEIL

-942 RKRYEEFLKAD
+942 RKRYEDFLKID
-953 YPKILFTNNKDLFRV
+953 YPKILFTKNKDLFRV

-985 SLNHSFEKL
+985 SLNYSFEKL
-994 KDATIGGSYYK
+994 KDATIGKSYYK
-1005 EAHERNPI
+1005 KAHERNPI

-1018 YNEPE
+1018 HNE

-1033 FRGVSEEIYNY
+1033 FVGVSQEIYDY
-1044 MIGGYGV
+1044 RIGGYCV
-1051 LDKYLKSHKN
+1051 FRQILK
-1061 ESCNFDHVS
+1061 
-1070 NIIKV
+1070 
-1075 IARTIEIQKTLGFLT
+1075 
-1090 SDLPHLKGNDSQAL
+1090 
-1104 MQEILQ
+1104 
-1110 NPPPPPH
+1110 
-1117 LIPISPLSY
+1117 
-1126 RAKPKPSEI
+1126 KP
-1135 LTLMPHSSAKKQAI
+1135 
-1149 TISIAEAEVQPS
+1149 
-1161 LYSVLPNLALIC
+1161 
-1173 DRGSKVSPISNVF
+1173 
-1186 VTNMLCDLHVNG
+1186 
-1198 SGSYAFLLYRL
+1198 
-1209 E
+1209 

>member
-15 ESNELTHRTFLQI
+15 EKNELTHRLFLHN
-28 LLISLKDDFNTE
+28 LLDKLKNHFNKGFE
-40 FKIEH
+40 IEH
-45 EPKKDKQ
+45 EPERKQ
-52 GGQPDFRVSY
+52 GSQPDFRVSF

-69 IENKRVGTDLIQ
+69 IENKRVGTDLSQ

-119 KKEISVS
+119 KKEISVAS
-126 SLDEL
+126 PDEL

-139 QTECDLVEL
+139 QTERDLIEL

-169 LSAPTKYLKDALI
+169 LSPRTKYLKDALI
-182 QYQEKAQVSSIFNNF
+182 KYQEKAQVSSIFKNF

-241 SIPENFA
+241 SIPKNFA

-259 LDAIK
+259 LDEIK
-264 EIQWLLDEIL
+264 EIQWLLNEIL
-274 SLINHVNMDSII
+274 SSINHVDMDSIL

-307 DPKLREKKGVYYTP
+307 DPKLQESKGVYYTP

-373 RKALETRKTSDGGT
+373 RKALEMRKTSDGGI

-422 KEEFKKPLKENDAL
+422 KQEFEKPLKENDAL
-436 QIILTNTLIQPSEIA
+436 KIILTNTLIQPSEIVA
-451 ADRGLQPIF
+451 YRGLQPIF
-460 EKELKS
+460 ETELKS

-471 KDEKIL
+471 KDENIL

-499 RATYGIE
+499 KATYGIE
-506 PEFQTIEIERNV
+506 PEFQTIEIEKNV
-518 KLTDKIKKLL
+518 KLTDKIQKLL
-528 KNIQTQNEGDKSVK
+528 NNIQTQKESGN
-542 NTNKDALKNLKK
+542 NNALKELKS

-667 ILQKIYYYDVYGE
+667 IHYYDIYGQ
-680 RAEKYDFL
+680 RAEKYAFL
-688 AQNDLNSIEWLELAP
+688 AQNDLNSIEWLEIAP
-703 REPFYLLIPQ
+703 RAPFYLLLPL
-713 KTSLLDEYEQGFS
+713 KTPLLEEYEQGFS
-726 VQDMFQVGSTGI
+726 VQDMFQISSVGIVTG
-738 CSQRDHVVFHKD
+738 RDHIVFHKD
-750 KESLLKLLKDF
+750 KESLLRLLKDF

-767 ELRRIYNIKKDGRDW
+767 ELRKIYKIKKDSRDW

-788 KDVKANA
+788 RDVKANA
-795 NNLEEY
+795 NNLEKY
-801 IVSCQYRPFDFYY
+801 IVLCQYRPFDYRW

-843 KTPNQTCKNVAL
+843 KTPNQTRKNVAL
-855 NIARQSKMHGEWR
+855 NTPRQLKNNDKSWTQCFISSH
-868 YVMAHKELVDINLIA
+868 INDQGL
-883 SAGSMGVGYNYPI
+883 SSGGNGAGVNYPLYR
-896 CQFNNPNYTENFTPE
+896 FRDPNYTENFTPE
-911 FRSFIDKHYNHS
+911 FRSFIDKHYSHH

-942 RKRYEEFLKAD
+942 RKRYEDFLKID

-980 VLNQE
+980 VLNKE
-985 SLNHSFEKL
+985 ILNYSFEKL
-994 KDATIGGSYYK
+994 KDATIGESCYK
-1005 EAHERNPI
+1005 EEHDRNPI

-1018 YNEPE
+1018 HNEPE

-1051 LDKYLKSHKN
+1051 LEKYLKSHKN
-1061 ESCNFDHVS
+1061 EPCDFDHVS
-1070 NIIKV
+1070 NIIK
-1075 IARTIEIQKTLGFLT
+1075 IIGAR
-1090 SDLPHLKGNDSQAL
+1090 LKS
-1104 MQEILQ
+1104 
-1110 NPPPPPH
+1110 
-1117 LIPISPLSY
+1117 
-1126 RAKPKPSEI
+1126 
-1135 LTLMPHSSAKKQAI
+1135 KK
-1149 TISIAEAEVQPS
+1149 
-1161 LYSVLPNLALIC
+1161 
-1173 DRGSKVSPISNVF
+1173 
-1186 VTNMLCDLHVNG
+1186 
-1198 SGSYAFLLYRL
+1198 RL
-1209 E
+1209 DF

>member
-7 ESIKDLTP
+7 EGIKDITL
-15 ESNELTHRTFLQI
+15 EKNELTHRRPLEN
-28 LLISLKDDFNTE
+28 LLISLKDNFNTE
-40 FKIEH
+40 FEIEH
-45 EPKKDKQ
+45 EPNRDKQ
-52 GGQPDFRVSY
+52 GSQPDFRISY

-69 IENKRVGTDLIQ
+69 IENKRVGTNLRQ

-106 VWVGKDEN
+106 VWVGKDEEN
-114 NAPLI
+114 KPSI
-119 KKEISVS
+119 KREISIS
-126 SLDEL
+126 SLEEL
-131 SKPLKPNP
+131 PKLKPNP
-139 QTECDLVEL
+139 QTERDLIEL
-148 FKSFF
+148 FRGFF
-153 NYEAAPITN
+153 NHEAAPIAN
-162 AKDFATH
+162 AKDFANA

-182 QYQEKAQVSSIFNNF
+182 AYQKDDQVSSIFKNF

-211 DALAQTLTYSLFLAK
+211 DAFAQTLTYSLFLAK
-226 LNHPFEKINLDNVRS
+226 LNHPFEKIDLNNVRS
-241 SIPENFA
+241 SIPKNFA

-259 LDAIK
+259 LDAIQ
-264 EIQWLLDEIL
+264 EIQWLLNEIL
-274 SLINHVNMDSII
+274 SLINHVDMGSII

-373 RKALETRKTSDGGT
+373 RKALEVRKTSDGGT

-436 QIILTNTLIQPSEIA
+436 KIILTNTLIQPSEIIA
-451 ADRGLQPIF
+451 RRGLSPIF
-460 EKELKS
+460 EKELS
-466 AQEIK
+466 NAQEIK
-471 KDEKIL
+471 KNENIL
-477 IITGNPPYSGASSNE
+477 IITGNPPYSGASENK

-499 RATYGIE
+499 KATYGIE
-506 PEFQTIEIERNV
+506 PEFQTIEIEKNV
-518 KLTDKIKKLL
+518 KLTDKIQTLL
-528 KNIQTQNEGDKSVK
+528 KNIQTQKESGSK
-542 NTNKDALKNLKK
+542 NALKELKS

-584 IESLGHGLF
+584 IELLGHGLF

-633 EETPQGAKDENVFN
+633 EETPQGTKDENVFN

-652 SINLFVKKAQATKQK
+652 SINLFVKKAQTTK
-667 ILQKIYYYDVYGE
+667 QKIYYYDVYGE
-680 RAEKYDFL
+680 RAEKYAFL
-688 AQNDLNSIEWLELAP
+688 AQNDLNSIEWLELNP
-703 REPFYLLIPQ
+703 REPYYSLIPQ
-713 KTSLLDEYEQGFS
+713 KTPLLEEYEQGFS
-726 VQDMFQVGSTGI
+726 VQEVFQVGGTGI
-738 CSQRDHVVFHKD
+738 CSKKDHVVFHKD

-767 ELRRIYNIKKDGRDW
+767 ELRRKYDIEDAEGWKLGRAIENVKKNSHE
-782 RLEYAI
+782 LE
-788 KDVKANA
+788 K
-795 NNLEEY
+795 Y
-801 IVSCQYRPFDFYY
+801 IVSCQYRPFDYRW
-814 TYYTGKSKSFI
+814 TYYTDKSCGFL
-825 AYPRGEVF
+825 ARPVYNVF
-833 KHMLPPPTNP
+833 KHMLPPPPPTNP
-843 KTPNQTCKNVAL
+843 KTPNQTRKNVAL
-855 NIARQSKMHGEWR
+855 NTPRQLKNNDKSWTQCFISSN
-868 YVMAHKELVDINLIA
+868 INDQGL
-883 SAGSMGVGYNYPI
+883 SSGGNGAGVNYPLY
-896 CQFNNPNYTENFTPE
+896 QFKHPNYTENFTPE
-911 FRSFIDKHYNHS
+911 FRSFIDKHYSHH

-942 RKRYEEFLKAD
+942 RKRYEDFLKID
-953 YPKILFTNNKDLFRV
+953 YPKILFTNNKDLFRA

-994 KDATIGGSYYK
+994 KDATIGESYYK
-1005 EAHERNPI
+1005 EAHDRNPI

-1018 YNEPE
+1018 HKKPE

-1033 FRGVSEEIYNY
+1033 FKGVSEEIHDY

-1061 ESCNFDHVS
+1061 EPCDFDHVT

-1090 SDLPHLKGNDSQAL
+1090 SDLPHLKGNDSKAL

-1110 NPPPPPH
+1110 NPPPPH
-1117 LIPISPLSY
+1117 LMPISPLSY

-1135 LTLMPHSSAKKQAI
+1135 LTLMPHSSAKKRAT

-1161 LYSVLPNLALIC
+1161 LYSVLPNLALVC

-1186 VTNMLCDLHVNG
+1186 VTGMLCDLHLNG

-1209 E
+1209 K